1 MENIDKSQMLDFQKI
16 SHLPA
21 FSIAE
26 EVNST
31 LKENSSVVITAPPGA
46 GKSTVLPLT
55 IMEGLKGKG
64 LVLEPRRLAARQI
77 AERMA
82 SLLGENVGE
91 TVGYRMRFETK
102 VSVSTRLEVIT
113 EGILTRMLVSD
124 PTLDGV
130 DFVIFD
136 EFHERSLASDI
147 ALALVRE
154 AQNIIR
160 PDLKIIIMS
169 ATIDAT
175 SICSELGAKL
185 IESDGRMFPV
195 TPIYVAPE
203 RDFPTT
209 DEVARLIIRA
219 QREQEGDILVFL
231 PGEAEIKRVVETLP
245 DDGSIFPL
253 YSHLSPAAQR
263 TAIMPSKDGSRKT
276 VLATSIAETS
286 LTIEGVRIVIDSGLC
301 RTMVFDKRNGM
312 SHLETVRISRDM
324 ATQRMGR
331 AGRLSEG
338 VCYRMWAQPT
348 EHSMQECR
356 RPEIL
361 DADLSSLVLDIAAW
375 GEGDIEQLPWLT
387 PPPRGNVF
395 QAQALL
401 ESLGAIKDGSIT
413 ELGKKMSRVPC
424 HPRISRILV
433 ANDDMKALACD
444 IAAILEEKDPL
455 SHLTDDA
462 DILTRIIE
470 LRQARKNKNLGHWSR
485 IARIASEYCRIAHCN
500 EDNTIPSQDET
511 GTLLALAY
519 PERVGMAMSTPGHYR
534 LSSGDNAQVD
544 INDAISA
551 HKWIAVAALNAAS
564 GRIFLASPIS
574 KEALILLSYDYTTV
588 QWDNKTE
595 RIITQKQKRIGNL
608 TIESHDI
615 QAPDRELIIKAVCQ
629 AVAKSGLSLLDF
641 SDAVAVLQRRIDT
654 VSKWHPELE
663 LPDVSTEKLLS
674 TADEWLPFYLEQI
687 SGTIDKKALRSLD
700 LSAIISGMLTYEQ
713 QLSLEHLAPTHIV
726 VPTGS
731 RIRIDYRQGA
741 EAPVVSVRLQECFG
755 LTDTPT
761 VNEGK
766 QPLLMELLSPG
777 FKPVQLT
784 KDLRSFWQET
794 YFEVR
799 KELRRR
805 YPKHSWPDDPLTA
818 PATRTTQRDA
828 NSSSSK
834 LT

>member
-1 MENIDKSQMLDFQKI
+1 MLHTDKI

-21 FSIAE
+21 YSIAE
-26 EVNST
+26 EVNAA
-31 LKENSSVVITAPPGA
+31 LGNHSSVVITAPPGA
-46 GKSTVLPLT
+46 GKSTVLPL
-55 IMEGLKGKG
+55 IILEGMKGKG
-64 LVLEPRRLAARQI
+64 IVLEPRRLAARQI

-82 SLLGENVGE
+82 SLLDESVGE

-102 VSVSTRLEVIT
+102 VSPRTRLEVIT

-136 EFHERSLASDI
+136 EFHERSLASDT
-147 ALALVRE
+147 AFALVRE
-154 AQNIIR
+154 AQNMIR

-169 ATIDAT
+169 ATIDAS
-175 SICSELGAKL
+175 SICTVLGAKL
-185 IESDGRMFPV
+185 IESEGRMFPV
-195 TPIYVAPE
+195 TPIYIAPE
-203 RDFPTT
+203 HDIPTT

-219 QREQEGDILVFL
+219 QREQDGDILVFL
-231 PGEAEIKRVVETLP
+231 PGEAEIRRVAEALP
-245 DDGSIFPL
+245 NDSTIMPL
-253 YSHLSPAAQR
+253 YSRLSPSEQRAAI
-263 TAIMPSKDGSRKT
+263 APSPDGKRKT

-286 LTIEGVRIVIDSGLC
+286 LTIEGVRVVIDSGLC

-338 VCYRMWAQPT
+338 VCYRMWAQSA
-348 EHSMQECR
+348 EHGMQECR

-361 DADLSSLVLDIAAW
+361 DADLSSLVLDITAW
-375 GEGDIEQLPWLT
+375 GANDIEALPWLT
-387 PPPRGNVF
+387 LPPRGNVY

-401 ESLGAIKDGSIT
+401 ESLGAVRNGNIT
-413 ELGKKMSRVPC
+413 ELGKRMSRIPC

-433 ANDDMKALACD
+433 ADDNLKSLACD
-444 IAAILEEKDPL
+444 IAALLEEKDPL
-455 SHLTDDA
+455 PYMTEGV
-462 DILTRIIE
+462 DIFTRITH
-470 LRQARKNKNLGHWSR
+470 LRQARANGNLGHWSR
-485 IARIASEYCRIAHCN
+485 IARISSEYCRMAHCK
-500 EDNTIPSQDET
+500 EDNTIPSQDEI

-519 PERVGMAMSTPGHYR
+519 PERVGMALSTPGHFR
-534 LSSGDNAQVD
+534 LSSGNNAQVD
-544 INDAISA
+544 INDTLSA
-551 HKWIAVAALNAAS
+551 SKWIAVASLNAAS

-574 KEALILLSYDYTTV
+574 KEALLLLTYDHTTV
-588 QWDNKTE
+588 QWDSRTE
-595 RIITQKQKRIGNL
+595 RIIAQCQKRIGNL
-608 TIESHDI
+608 VIDSQDI
-615 QAPDRELIIKAVCQ
+615 QSPDRGQIIEAVCK
-629 AVAKSGLSLLDF
+629 AVAKSGVSLLDF
-641 SDAVAVLQRRIDT
+641 SDSVTALQRRIET
-654 VSKWHPELE
+654 VRNWHPELS
-663 LPDVSTEKLLS
+663 LPDTSTEHLLA
-674 TADEWLPFYLEQI
+674 TADEWLPFYLEQV
-687 SGTIDKKALRSLD
+687 SGTIDKKTLRSLD
-700 LSAIISGMLTYEQ
+700 LSAIILGMLTYEQ
-713 QLSLEHLAPTHIV
+713 QLSLDRLAPTHIT

-761 VNEGK
+761 VNDGK

-784 KDLRSFWQET
+784 KDLRSFWQDT

-818 PATRTTQRDA
+818 PATRTIQRTA

>member
-1 MENIDKSQMLDFQKI
+1 MLHTEKI

-21 FSIAE
+21 YSIAE
-26 EVNST
+26 EVNKA
-31 LKENSSVVITAPPGA
+31 LGNHSSVVITAPPGA

-55 IMEGLKGKG
+55 ILEGMKGKG
-64 LVLEPRRLAARQI
+64 IVLEPRRLAARQI

-82 SLLGENVGE
+82 SLLDESVGE

-102 VSVSTRLEVIT
+102 VSPRTRLEVIT

-136 EFHERSLASDI
+136 EFHERSLASDT

-154 AQNIIR
+154 AQNLIR

-169 ATIDAT
+169 ATIDAS
-175 SICSELGAKL
+175 SICTVLGAKL
-185 IESDGRMFPV
+185 IESEGRMFPV
-195 TPIYVAPE
+195 TPIYIAPE
-203 RDFPTT
+203 HDIPTT

-219 QREQEGDILVFL
+219 QREQDGDILVFL
-231 PGEAEIKRVVETLP
+231 PGEAEIRRVAEALP
-245 DDGSIFPL
+245 NDSTIMPL
-253 YSHLSPAAQR
+253 YSRLSPSEQRAAI
-263 TAIMPSKDGSRKT
+263 APSPDGKRKT

-286 LTIEGVRIVIDSGLC
+286 LTIEGVRVVIDSGLC

-338 VCYRMWAQPT
+338 VCYRMWAQSA
-348 EHSMQECR
+348 EHGMQECR

-361 DADLSSLVLDIAAW
+361 DADLSSLVLDITAW
-375 GEGDIEQLPWLT
+375 GANDIEALPWLT
-387 PPPRGNVF
+387 LPPRGNVY

-401 ESLGAIKDGSIT
+401 ESLGAIRNGSIT
-413 ELGKKMSRVPC
+413 ELGKRMSRIPC

-433 ANDDMKALACD
+433 ADDNLKSLACD
-444 IAAILEEKDPL
+444 IAALLEEKDPL
-455 SHLTDDA
+455 SHLTDDS
-462 DILTRIIE
+462 DIFTRITH
-470 LRQARKNKNLGHWSR
+470 LRQARANGNLGHWSR
-485 IARIASEYCRIAHCN
+485 IARISSEYCRMAHCK
-500 EDNTIPSQDET
+500 EDNTIPSQDEIS
-511 GTLLALAY
+511 TLLALAY
-519 PERVGMAMSTPGHYR
+519 PERVGMALSTPGHFR

-544 INDAISA
+544 INDTLSA
-551 HKWIAVAALNAAS
+551 SKWIAVASLNAAS

-574 KEALILLSYDYTTV
+574 KEALLLLSYDHTTV
-588 QWDNKTE
+588 QWDSRTD
-595 RIITQKQKRIGNL
+595 RIIAQRQKRIGNL
-608 TIESHDI
+608 VIDSQDI
-615 QAPDRELIIKAVCQ
+615 QSPDRGQIIEAVCK
-629 AVAKSGLSLLDF
+629 AVAKSGVSLLDF
-641 SDAVAVLQRRIDT
+641 SDSTTSLQRRIET
-654 VSKWHPELE
+654 VKNWHPELS
-663 LPDVSTEKLLS
+663 LPDTSTEHLLA
-674 TADEWLPFYLEQI
+674 TADEWLPFYLEQV
-687 SGTIDKKALRSLD
+687 SGTIDKKTLRSLD
-700 LSAIISGMLTYEQ
+700 LSAIILGMLTYEQ
-713 QLSLEHLAPTHIV
+713 QLSLDRLAPTHIT

-761 VNEGK
+761 VNDGK

-784 KDLRSFWQET
+784 KDLRSFWQDT

-818 PATRTTQRDA
+818 PATRTIQRTA

>member
-1 MENIDKSQMLDFQKI
+1 MLHTEKI
-16 SHLPA
+16 SYLPA
-21 FSIAE
+21 YSIAE
-26 EVNST
+26 EVNKV
-31 LKENSSVVITAPPGA
+31 LGNHSSVVITAPPGA

-55 IMEGLKGKG
+55 ILEGMKGKG
-64 LVLEPRRLAARQI
+64 IVLEPRRLAARQI

-82 SLLGENVGE
+82 SLLDESVGE

-102 VSVSTRLEVIT
+102 VSPRTRLEVIT

-136 EFHERSLASDI
+136 EFHERSLASDT
-147 ALALVRE
+147 AFALVRE
-154 AQNIIR
+154 AQNMIR

-169 ATIDAT
+169 ATIDAS
-175 SICSELGAKL
+175 SICTVLGAKL
-185 IESDGRMFPV
+185 IESEGRMFPV
-195 TPIYVAPE
+195 TTIYIAPE
-203 RDFPTT
+203 HDIPTT

-219 QREQEGDILVFL
+219 QREQDGDILVFL
-231 PGEAEIKRVVETLP
+231 PGEAEIRRVAEALP
-245 DDGSIFPL
+245 NDSTIMPL
-253 YSHLSPAAQR
+253 YSRLTPSEQRAAIAPSP
-263 TAIMPSKDGSRKT
+263 DGKRKT

-286 LTIEGVRIVIDSGLC
+286 LTIEGVRVVIDSGLC

-338 VCYRMWAQPT
+338 VCYRMWAQSA
-348 EHSMQECR
+348 EHGMQECR

-361 DADLSSLVLDIAAW
+361 YADLTSLVLDITAW
-375 GEGDIEQLPWLT
+375 GANDIEALPWLT
-387 PPPRGNVF
+387 LPPRGNVF

-401 ESLGAIKDGSIT
+401 ESLGAIRNGCIT
-413 ELGKKMSRVPC
+413 ELGKRMSRIPC

-433 ANDDMKALACD
+433 ADDNLKSLACD
-444 IAAILEEKDPL
+444 IAALLEEKDPL
-455 SHLTDDA
+455 SHLTDDS
-462 DILTRIIE
+462 DIFTRITE
-470 LRQARKNKNLGHWSR
+470 LRHARANRNLGHWLR
-485 IARIASEYCRIAHCN
+485 IARIAYEYCRLAHCK
-500 EDNTIPSQDET
+500 EDNTIPSQDEI

-519 PERVGMAMSTPGHYR
+519 PERVGMALSTPGHFR

-544 INDAISA
+544 INDTLSA
-551 HKWIAVAALNAAS
+551 SKWIAVASLNAAS

-574 KEALILLSYDYTTV
+574 KEALLLLSYDHTTV
-588 QWDNKTE
+588 QWDSRTD
-595 RIITQKQKRIGNL
+595 RIIAQRQKRIGNL
-608 TIESHDI
+608 VIDSQDI
-615 QAPDRELIIKAVCQ
+615 QSPDRGQIIEAVCK
-629 AVAKSGLSLLDF
+629 AVAKSGVSLLDF
-641 SDAVAVLQRRIDT
+641 SESVTSLQRRIET
-654 VSKWHPELE
+654 VRDWHPELS
-663 LPDVSTEKLLS
+663 LPDTSTEHLLA
-674 TADEWLPFYLEQI
+674 TVDEWLPFYLEQV
-687 SGTIDKKALRSLD
+687 SGTIDKKTLRSLD
-700 LSAIISGMLTYEQ
+700 LSAIILGLLTYEQ
-713 QLSLEHLAPTHIV
+713 QLSLDRLAPTHIT

-761 VNEGK
+761 VNDGK

-784 KDLRSFWQET
+784 KDLRNFWQET

-805 YPKHSWPDDPLTA
+805 YPKHSWPDNPLTA
-818 PATRTTQRDA
+818 PATRTIQRTA

>member
-1 MENIDKSQMLDFQKI
+1 MLHTEKI

-21 FSIAE
+21 YSIAE
-26 EVNST
+26 EVNKVLGNHSA
-31 LKENSSVVITAPPGA
+31 VVITAPPGA

-55 IMEGLKGKG
+55 ILEGMKGKG
-64 LVLEPRRLAARQI
+64 IVLEPRRLAARQI

-82 SLLGENVGE
+82 SLLDESVGE

-102 VSVSTRLEVIT
+102 VSPRTRLEVIT

-136 EFHERSLASDI
+136 EFHERSLASDT
-147 ALALVRE
+147 AFALVRE
-154 AQNIIR
+154 AQNMIR

-169 ATIDAT
+169 ATIDA
-175 SICSELGAKL
+175 SNICTVLGAKL
-185 IESDGRMFPV
+185 IESEGRMFPV
-195 TPIYVAPE
+195 TPIYIAPE
-203 RDFPTT
+203 HDIPTT

-219 QREQEGDILVFL
+219 QREQDGDILVFL
-231 PGEAEIKRVVETLP
+231 PGEAEIRRVAEALP
-245 DDGSIFPL
+245 NDSTIMPL
-253 YSHLSPAAQR
+253 YSRLSPSEQRAAI
-263 TAIMPSKDGSRKT
+263 APSPDGKRKT

-286 LTIEGVRIVIDSGLC
+286 LTIEGVRVVIDSGLC

-338 VCYRMWAQPT
+338 VCYRMWAQSA
-348 EHSMQECR
+348 EHGMQECR

-361 DADLSSLVLDIAAW
+361 DADLSSLVLDITAW
-375 GEGDIEQLPWLT
+375 GANDIEALPWLT
-387 PPPRGNVF
+387 LPPRGNVF

-401 ESLGAIKDGSIT
+401 ESLGAIRNGCIT
-413 ELGKKMSRVPC
+413 ELGKRMSRIPC

-433 ANDDMKALACD
+433 ADDNLKSLACD
-444 IAAILEEKDPL
+444 IAALLEEKDPL
-455 SHLTDDA
+455 SHLTDDS
-462 DILTRIIE
+462 DIFTRITH
-470 LRQARKNKNLGHWSR
+470 LRQARANGNLGHWSR
-485 IARIASEYCRIAHCN
+485 IARISSEYCRMAHCK
-500 EDNTIPSQDET
+500 EDNTIPSQDEI

-519 PERVGMAMSTPGHYR
+519 PERVGMALSTPGHFR

-544 INDAISA
+544 INDTLSA
-551 HKWIAVAALNAAS
+551 SKWIAVASLNAAS

-574 KEALILLSYDYTTV
+574 KETLLLLSYDHTTV
-588 QWDNKTE
+588 QWDSRTE
-595 RIITQKQKRIGNL
+595 RIIAQRQKRIGNL
-608 TIESHDI
+608 VIDSKDI
-615 QAPDRELIIKAVCQ
+615 QSPDRGQIIEAVCK
-629 AVAKSGLSLLDF
+629 AVAKSGVSLLDF
-641 SDAVAVLQRRIDT
+641 SDSVTALQRRIET
-654 VSKWHPELE
+654 VKNWHPEFS
-663 LPDVSTEKLLS
+663 LPDTSTEHLLV
-674 TADEWLPFYLEQI
+674 TAEEWLPFYLEQV
-687 SGTIDKKALRSLD
+687 SGTIDKKTLRSLD
-700 LSAIISGMLTYEQ
+700 LSAIILGLLTYEQ
-713 QLSLEHLAPTHIV
+713 QLSLDRFAPTHIT

-761 VNEGK
+761 VNDGK

-784 KDLRSFWQET
+784 KDLRNFWQET

-805 YPKHSWPDDPLTA
+805 YPKHSWPDNPLTA
-818 PATRTTQRDA
+818 PATRTTHRTA

>member
-1 MENIDKSQMLDFQKI
+1 MLHTEKI

-21 FSIAE
+21 YSIAE
-26 EVNST
+26 EVNKA
-31 LKENSSVVITAPPGA
+31 LGNYSSVVITAPPGA

-55 IMEGLKGKG
+55 ILEGMKGKG
-64 LVLEPRRLAARQI
+64 IVLEPRRLAARQI

-82 SLLGENVGE
+82 SLLDESVGE

-102 VSVSTRLEVIT
+102 VSPRTRLEVIT

-136 EFHERSLASDI
+136 EFHERSLASDT
-147 ALALVRE
+147 AFALVRE
-154 AQNIIR
+154 AQNLIR

-169 ATIDAT
+169 ATIDAS
-175 SICSELGAKL
+175 SICTVLGAKL
-185 IESDGRMFPV
+185 IESEGRMFPV
-195 TPIYVAPE
+195 TPIYIAPE
-203 RDFPTT
+203 HDIPTT

-219 QREQEGDILVFL
+219 QREQDGDILVFL
-231 PGEAEIKRVVETLP
+231 PGEAEIRRVAEALP
-245 DDGSIFPL
+245 NDSTIMPL
-253 YSHLSPAAQR
+253 YSRLSPSEQRAAI
-263 TAIMPSKDGSRKT
+263 APSPDGKRKT

-286 LTIEGVRIVIDSGLC
+286 LTIEGVRVVIDSGLC

-338 VCYRMWAQPT
+338 VCYRMWAQSA
-348 EHSMQECR
+348 EHGMQECR

-361 DADLSSLVLDIAAW
+361 DADLSSLVLDITAW
-375 GEGDIEQLPWLT
+375 GANDIEALPWLT
-387 PPPRGNVF
+387 LPPRGNVY

-401 ESLGAIKDGSIT
+401 ESLGAIRNGSIT
-413 ELGKKMSRVPC
+413 ELGKRMSRIPC

-433 ANDDMKALACD
+433 ADDNLKSLACD
-444 IAAILEEKDPL
+444 IAALLEEKDPL
-455 SHLTDDA
+455 SHLTDDS
-462 DILTRIIE
+462 DIFTRITH
-470 LRQARKNKNLGHWSR
+470 LRQARANSNLGHWSR
-485 IARIASEYCRIAHCN
+485 IARISSEYCRMAHCK
-500 EDNTIPSQDET
+500 EDNTIPSQDEI
-511 GTLLALAY
+511 GTLLALDY
-519 PERVGMAMSTPGHYR
+519 PERVGMALSTPGHFR

-544 INDAISA
+544 INDTLSA
-551 HKWIAVAALNAAS
+551 SKWIAVASLNAAS

-574 KEALILLSYDYTTV
+574 KEALLLLSYDHTTV
-588 QWDNKTE
+588 QWDSRTE
-595 RIITQKQKRIGNL
+595 RIIAQRQKRIGNL
-608 TIESHDI
+608 VIDSQDI
-615 QAPDRELIIKAVCQ
+615 QSPDLGQIIEAVCK
-629 AVAKSGLSLLDF
+629 AVAKSGVSLLDF
-641 SDAVAVLQRRIDT
+641 SDSVTALQRRIET
-654 VSKWHPELE
+654 VKNWHPELS
-663 LPDVSTEKLLS
+663 LPDTSTEHLLA
-674 TADEWLPFYLEQI
+674 TADEWLPFYLGQV
-687 SGTIDKKALRSLD
+687 SGTIDKKTLRSLD
-700 LSAIISGMLTYEQ
+700 LSAIILGMLTYEQ
-713 QLSLEHLAPTHIV
+713 QLSLDRLAPTHIT

-761 VNEGK
+761 VNDGK

-818 PATRTTQRDA
+818 PATRTIQRTA

>member
-1 MENIDKSQMLDFQKI
+1 MLHTEKI

-21 FSIAE
+21 YSIAE
-26 EVNST
+26 EVNKA
-31 LKENSSVVITAPPGA
+31 LGNHSSVVITAPPGA

-55 IMEGLKGKG
+55 ILEGMKGKG
-64 LVLEPRRLAARQI
+64 IVLEPRRLAARQI

-82 SLLGENVGE
+82 SLLDESVGE

-102 VSVSTRLEVIT
+102 VSPRTRLEVIT

-136 EFHERSLASDI
+136 EFHERSLASDT
-147 ALALVRE
+147 AFALVRE
-154 AQNIIR
+154 AQNMIR

-169 ATIDAT
+169 ATIDAS
-175 SICSELGAKL
+175 SICTVLGAKL
-185 IESDGRMFPV
+185 IESEGRMFPV
-195 TPIYVAPE
+195 TPIYIAPE
-203 RDFPTT
+203 HDIPTT

-219 QREQEGDILVFL
+219 QREQDGDILVFL
-231 PGEAEIKRVVETLP
+231 PGEAEIRRVAEALP
-245 DDGSIFPL
+245 NDSTIMPL
-253 YSHLSPAAQR
+253 YSRLSPSEQRAAI
-263 TAIMPSKDGSRKT
+263 APSPDGKRKT

-286 LTIEGVRIVIDSGLC
+286 LTIEGVRVVIDSGLC

-338 VCYRMWAQPT
+338 VCYRMWAQSA
-348 EHSMQECR
+348 EHGMQECR

-361 DADLSSLVLDIAAW
+361 DADLSSLVLDITAW
-375 GEGDIEQLPWLT
+375 GANDIEALPWLT
-387 PPPRGNVF
+387 LPPRGNVF

-401 ESLGAIKDGSIT
+401 ESLGAIRYGNIT
-413 ELGKKMSRVPC
+413 ELGKRMSRIPC

-433 ANDDMKALACD
+433 ADDNLKSLACD
-444 IAAILEEKDPL
+444 IAALLEEKDPL
-455 SHLTDDA
+455 SHLTDDS
-462 DILTRIIE
+462 DIFTRITH
-470 LRQARKNKNLGHWSR
+470 LRQARANGNLGHWTR
-485 IARIASEYCRIAHCN
+485 IARISSEYCRMAHCK
-500 EDNTIPSQDET
+500 EDNTIPSQDEI

-519 PERVGMAMSTPGHYR
+519 PERVGMALSTPGHFR

-544 INDAISA
+544 INDTLSA
-551 HKWIAVAALNAAS
+551 SKWIAVASLNAAS

-574 KEALILLSYDYTTV
+574 KEALLLLSYDHTTV
-588 QWDNKTE
+588 QWDSRTD
-595 RIITQKQKRIGNL
+595 RIIAQRQKRIGNL
-608 TIESHDI
+608 VIDSQDI
-615 QAPDRELIIKAVCQ
+615 QSPDRGQIIEAVCK
-629 AVAKSGLSLLDF
+629 AVAKSGVSLLDF
-641 SDAVAVLQRRIDT
+641 SDSVTALQRRIEA
-654 VSKWHPELE
+654 VRNWHPELS
-663 LPDVSTEKLLS
+663 LPDTSTEHLLA
-674 TADEWLPFYLEQI
+674 TVDEWLPFYLEQV
-687 SGTIDKKALRSLD
+687 SGTIDKKTLRSLD
-700 LSAIISGMLTYEQ
+700 LSAIILGLLTYEQ
-713 QLSLEHLAPTHIV
+713 QLSLDRLAPTHIT

-761 VNEGK
+761 VNDGK

-784 KDLRSFWQET
+784 KDLRNFWQET

-805 YPKHSWPDDPLTA
+805 YPKHSWPDNPLTA
-818 PATRTTQRDA
+818 PATRTTHRTA

>member
-1 MENIDKSQMLDFQKI
+1 MLHTEKI

-21 FSIAE
+21 YSIAE
-26 EVNST
+26 EVNKV
-31 LKENSSVVITAPPGA
+31 LGNHSSVVITAPPGA

-55 IMEGLKGKG
+55 ILEGMKGKG
-64 LVLEPRRLAARQI
+64 IVLEPRRLAARQI

-82 SLLGENVGE
+82 SLLDESVGE

-102 VSVSTRLEVIT
+102 VSPRTRLEVIT

-136 EFHERSLASDI
+136 EFHERSLASDT
-147 ALALVRE
+147 AFALVRE
-154 AQNIIR
+154 AQNMIR

-169 ATIDAT
+169 ATIDAS
-175 SICSELGAKL
+175 SICTVLGAKL
-185 IESDGRMFPV
+185 IESEGRMFPV
-195 TPIYVAPE
+195 TPIYIAPE
-203 RDFPTT
+203 HDIPTT

-219 QREQEGDILVFL
+219 QREQDGDILVFL
-231 PGEAEIKRVVETLP
+231 PGEAEIRRVAEALP
-245 DDGSIFPL
+245 NDSTIMPL
-253 YSHLSPAAQR
+253 YSRLSPSEQRAAI
-263 TAIMPSKDGSRKT
+263 APSPDGKRKT

-286 LTIEGVRIVIDSGLC
+286 LTIEGVRVVIDSGLC

-338 VCYRMWAQPT
+338 VCYRMWAQSA
-348 EHSMQECR
+348 EHGMQECR

-361 DADLSSLVLDIAAW
+361 DADLSSLVLDITAW
-375 GEGDIEQLPWLT
+375 GANDIEALPWLT
-387 PPPRGNVF
+387 LPPRGNVY

-401 ESLGAIKDGSIT
+401 ESLGAIRNGSIT
-413 ELGKKMSRVPC
+413 ELGKRMSRIPC

-433 ANDDMKALACD
+433 ADDNLKSLACD
-444 IAAILEEKDPL
+444 IAALLEEKDPL
-455 SHLTDDA
+455 SHLTDDS
-462 DILTRIIE
+462 DIFTRITH
-470 LRQARKNKNLGHWSR
+470 LRQARANRNLGHWSR
-485 IARIASEYCRIAHCN
+485 IARIASEYCRMAHCK
-500 EDNTIPSQDET
+500 EDNTIPSQDEI

-519 PERVGMAMSTPGHYR
+519 PERVGMALSTPGHFR

-544 INDAISA
+544 INDTLSA
-551 HKWIAVAALNAAS
+551 SKWIAVASLNAAS

-574 KEALILLSYDYTTV
+574 KEALLLLTYDHTTV
-588 QWDNKTE
+588 QWDSRTE
-595 RIITQKQKRIGNL
+595 RIIAQCQKRIGNL
-608 TIESHDI
+608 VIDSQDI
-615 QAPDRELIIKAVCQ
+615 QSPDRGQIIEAVCK
-629 AVAKSGLSLLDF
+629 AVAKSGVSLLDF
-641 SDAVAVLQRRIDT
+641 SDSVAALQRRIEA
-654 VSKWHPELE
+654 VKNWHPELS
-663 LPDVSTEKLLS
+663 LPDTSTEHLLA
-674 TADEWLPFYLEQI
+674 TADEWLPFYLEQV
-687 SGTIDKKALRSLD
+687 SGTIDKKTLRSLD
-700 LSAIISGMLTYEQ
+700 LSAIILGMLTYEQ
-713 QLSLEHLAPTHIV
+713 QLSLDRLAPTHIT

-761 VNEGK
+761 VNDGK

-818 PATRTTQRDA
+818 PATRTIQRTA

>member
-1 MENIDKSQMLDFQKI
+1 MLHTEKI

-21 FSIAE
+21 YSIAE
-26 EVNST
+26 EVNKV
-31 LKENSSVVITAPPGA
+31 LGNHSSVVITAPPGA

-55 IMEGLKGKG
+55 ILQAFKGKG
-64 LVLEPRRLAARQI
+64 IILEPRRLAARQI

-82 SLLGENVGE
+82 SLLGEPVGE
-91 TVGYRMRFETK
+91 TVGYRVRFETK
-102 VSVSTRLEVIT
+102 VSASTRLEVLT

-136 EFHERSLASDI
+136 EFHERSLASDT

-154 AQNIIR
+154 AQNLIR

-169 ATIDAT
+169 ATIDAS
-175 SICSELGAKL
+175 SICTVLGAKL
-185 IESDGRMFPV
+185 IESEGRMFPV
-195 TPIYVAPE
+195 TPIYIAPE
-203 RDFPTT
+203 HDIPTT

-231 PGEAEIKRVVETLP
+231 PGEAEIRRVAEALP
-245 DDGSIFPL
+245 NDSSIFSL
-253 YSHLSPAAQR
+253 YSRLSPSEQRAAI
-263 TAIMPSKDGSRKT
+263 APSPDGSRKT

-286 LTIEGVRIVIDSGLC
+286 LTIEGIRVVIDSGLC
-301 RTMVFDKRNGM
+301 RTMIFDKRNGM

-338 VCYRMWAQPT
+338 VCYRMWAQSA
-348 EHSMQECR
+348 EHGMQECR

-361 DADLSSLVLDIAAW
+361 DADLSSLVLDITVW
-375 GEGDIEQLPWLT
+375 GANDIEALPWLT
-387 PPPRGNVF
+387 LPPRGNVF

-401 ESLGAIKDGSIT
+401 ESLGAIRNGSIT
-413 ELGKKMSRVPC
+413 ELGKRMSRIPC

-433 ANDDMKALACD
+433 ADDNLKSLACD
-444 IAAILEEKDPL
+444 IAALLEEKDPL
-455 SHLTDDA
+455 SHLTDDS
-462 DILTRIIE
+462 DIFTRITH
-470 LRQARKNKNLGHWSR
+470 LRQARANGNLGHWSR
-485 IARIASEYCRIAHCN
+485 IARISSEYCRMAHCK
-500 EDNTIPSQDET
+500 EDNTIPSQDEV

-519 PERVGMAMSTPGHYR
+519 PERVGMALSTPGHFR

-544 INDAISA
+544 INDTLSA
-551 HKWIAVAALNAAS
+551 SKWIAVASLNAAS

-574 KEALILLSYDYTTV
+574 KEALLLLSYDHTTV
-588 QWDNKTE
+588 QWDSRTD
-595 RIITQKQKRIGNL
+595 RIIAQRQKRIGNL
-608 TIESHDI
+608 VIDSQDI
-615 QAPDRELIIKAVCQ
+615 QSPDRGQIIEAVCK
-629 AVAKSGLSLLDF
+629 AVAKSGVSLLDF
-641 SDAVAVLQRRIDT
+641 SESVTSLQRRIET
-654 VSKWHPELE
+654 VRNWHPELS
-663 LPDVSTEKLLS
+663 LPDTSTEHLLA
-674 TADEWLPFYLEQI
+674 TVDEWLPFYLEQV
-687 SGTIDKKALRSLD
+687 SGTIDKKTLRSLD
-700 LSAIISGMLTYEQ
+700 LSAIIFGMLIYEQ
-713 QLSLEHLAPTHIV
+713 QLSLDRLAPTHIT

-761 VNEGK
+761 VNDGK

-784 KDLRSFWQET
+784 KDLRNFWQET

-818 PATRTTQRDA
+818 PATRTTHRTA
-828 NSSSSK
+828 SSSSSK

>member
-1 MENIDKSQMLDFQKI
+1 MLHTEKI

-21 FSIAE
+21 YSIAE
-26 EVNST
+26 EVNKA
-31 LKENSSVVITAPPGA
+31 LGNHSSVVITAPPGA

-55 IMEGLKGKG
+55 ILEGMKGKG
-64 LVLEPRRLAARQI
+64 IVLEPRRLAARQI

-82 SLLGENVGE
+82 SLLDESVGE

-102 VSVSTRLEVIT
+102 VSPRTRLEVIT

-136 EFHERSLASDI
+136 EFHERSLASDT

-154 AQNIIR
+154 AQNMIR

-169 ATIDAT
+169 ATIDAN
-175 SICSELGAKL
+175 SICTVLGAKL
-185 IESDGRMFPV
+185 IESEGRMFPV
-195 TPIYVAPE
+195 TPIYIAPE
-203 RDFPTT
+203 HDIPTT

-219 QREQEGDILVFL
+219 QREQDGDILVFL
-231 PGEAEIKRVVETLP
+231 PGEAEIRRVAEALP
-245 DDGSIFPL
+245 NDSTIMPL
-253 YSHLSPAAQR
+253 YSRLSPSEQRAAI
-263 TAIMPSKDGSRKT
+263 APSPDGKRKT

-286 LTIEGVRIVIDSGLC
+286 LTIEGVRVVIDSGLC

-312 SHLETVRISRDM
+312 SHLETVRISHDM

-338 VCYRMWAQPT
+338 VCYRMWAQSA
-348 EHSMQECR
+348 EHGMQECR

-361 DADLSSLVLDIAAW
+361 DADLSSLVLDITAW
-375 GEGDIEQLPWLT
+375 GANDIESLPWLT
-387 PPPRGNVF
+387 LPPRGNVY

-401 ESLGAIKDGSIT
+401 ESLGAIRNGSIT
-413 ELGKKMSRVPC
+413 ELGKRMSRIPC

-433 ANDDMKALACD
+433 ADDNLKSLACD
-444 IAAILEEKDPL
+444 IAALLEEKDPL
-455 SHLTDDA
+455 SHLTDDS
-462 DILTRIIE
+462 DIFTRITH
-470 LRQARKNKNLGHWSR
+470 LRQARANGNLGHWSR
-485 IARIASEYCRIAHCN
+485 IARISSEYCRMAHCK
-500 EDNTIPSQDET
+500 EDNTIPSQDEI

-519 PERVGMAMSTPGHYR
+519 PERVGMALSTPGHFR

-544 INDAISA
+544 INDTLSA
-551 HKWIAVAALNAAS
+551 SKWIAVASLNAAS

-574 KEALILLSYDYTTV
+574 KEALLLLTYDHTTV
-588 QWDNKTE
+588 QWDSRTE
-595 RIITQKQKRIGNL
+595 RIIAQRQKRIGNL
-608 TIESHDI
+608 VIDSQDI
-615 QAPDRELIIKAVCQ
+615 QSPDPGQIIEAVCK
-629 AVAKSGLSLLDF
+629 AVAKSGVSLLDF
-641 SDAVAVLQRRIDT
+641 SDSVTALQRRIET
-654 VSKWHPELE
+654 VKNWHPELS
-663 LPDVSTEKLLS
+663 LPDTSTEHLLA
-674 TADEWLPFYLEQI
+674 TVDDWLPFYLEQV
-687 SGTIDKKALRSLD
+687 SGTIDKKTLRSLD
-700 LSAIISGMLTYEQ
+700 LSAIILGMLTYEQ
-713 QLSLEHLAPTHIV
+713 QLSLDRLAPTHIT

-761 VNEGK
+761 VNDGK

-818 PATRTTQRDA
+818 PATRTIQRTA

>member
-1 MENIDKSQMLDFQKI
+1 MLHTEKI

-21 FSIAE
+21 YSIAE
-26 EVNST
+26 EVNKA
-31 LKENSSVVITAPPGA
+31 LGNHSSVVITAPPGA

-55 IMEGLKGKG
+55 ILEGMKGKG
-64 LVLEPRRLAARQI
+64 IVLEPRRLAARQI

-82 SLLGENVGE
+82 SLLDESVGE

-102 VSVSTRLEVIT
+102 VSPRTRLEVIT

-136 EFHERSLASDI
+136 EFHERSLASDT
-147 ALALVRE
+147 AFALVRE
-154 AQNIIR
+154 AQNMIR

-169 ATIDAT
+169 ATIDT
-175 SICSELGAKL
+175 SSICSALGAKL
-185 IESDGRMFPV
+185 IESKGRMFPV
-195 TPIYVAPE
+195 TPIYIAPE
-203 RDFPTT
+203 HDIPTT

-219 QREQEGDILVFL
+219 QREQDGDILVFL
-231 PGEAEIKRVVETLP
+231 PGEAEIRRVAEALP
-245 DDGSIFPL
+245 NDSTIMPL
-253 YSHLSPAAQR
+253 YSRLSPSEQRAAI
-263 TAIMPSKDGSRKT
+263 APSPDGKRKT

-286 LTIEGVRIVIDSGLC
+286 LTIEGVRVVIDSGLC

-338 VCYRMWAQPT
+338 VCYRMWAQSA
-348 EHSMQECR
+348 EHGMQECR

-361 DADLSSLVLDIAAW
+361 DADLSSLVLDITAW
-375 GEGDIEQLPWLT
+375 GANDIEALPWLT
-387 PPPRGNVF
+387 LPPRGNVY

-401 ESLGAIKDGSIT
+401 ESLGAIRNGSIT
-413 ELGKKMSRVPC
+413 ELGKRMSRIPC

-433 ANDDMKALACD
+433 ADDNLKSLACD
-444 IAAILEEKDPL
+444 IAALLEEKDPL
-455 SHLTDDA
+455 SHLTDDS
-462 DILTRIIE
+462 DIFTRITN
-470 LRQARKNKNLGHWSR
+470 LRQARANGNLGHWSR
-485 IARIASEYCRIAHCN
+485 IARISSEYCRMAHCK
-500 EDNTIPSQDET
+500 EDNTIPSQDEI

-519 PERVGMAMSTPGHYR
+519 PERVGMALSTPGHFR

-544 INDAISA
+544 INDTLSA
-551 HKWIAVAALNAAS
+551 SKWIAVASLNAAS

-574 KEALILLSYDYTTV
+574 KEALLLLTYDHTTV
-588 QWDNKTE
+588 QWDSRTE
-595 RIITQKQKRIGNL
+595 RIIAQCQKRIGNL
-608 TIESHDI
+608 VIDSQDI
-615 QAPDRELIIKAVCQ
+615 QSPDRGQIIEAVCK
-629 AVAKSGLSLLDF
+629 AVAKSGVSLLDF
-641 SDAVAVLQRRIDT
+641 SDSVTALQRRIET
-654 VSKWHPELE
+654 VRNWHPELS
-663 LPDVSTEKLLS
+663 LPDTSTEHLLA
-674 TADEWLPFYLEQI
+674 TADEWLPFYLEQV
-687 SGTIDKKALRSLD
+687 SGTIDKKTLRSLD
-700 LSAIISGMLTYEQ
+700 LSAIILGMLTYEQ
-713 QLSLEHLAPTHIV
+713 QLSLDRLAPTHIT

-761 VNEGK
+761 VNDGK

-784 KDLRSFWQET
+784 KDLRSFWQDT

-818 PATRTTQRDA
+818 PATRTIQRTA

>member
-1 MENIDKSQMLDFQKI
+1 MLHTEKI

-21 FSIAE
+21 YSIAE
-26 EVNST
+26 EVNKALGNHSA
-31 LKENSSVVITAPPGA
+31 VVITAPPGA

-55 IMEGLKGKG
+55 ILEGMKGKG
-64 LVLEPRRLAARQI
+64 IVLEPRRLAARQI

-82 SLLGENVGE
+82 SLLDESVGE

-102 VSVSTRLEVIT
+102 VSPRTRLEVIT

-136 EFHERSLASDI
+136 EFHERSLASDT

-154 AQNIIR
+154 AQNLIR

-169 ATIDAT
+169 ATIDA
-175 SICSELGAKL
+175 SNICTVLDAKL
-185 IESDGRMFPV
+185 IESEGRMFPV
-195 TPIYVAPE
+195 TPIYIAPE
-203 RDFPTT
+203 HDIPTT

-219 QREQEGDILVFL
+219 QREQDGDILVFL
-231 PGEAEIKRVVETLP
+231 PGEAEIRRVAEALP
-245 DDGSIFPL
+245 NDSTIMPL
-253 YSHLSPAAQR
+253 YSRLSPSEQRAAI
-263 TAIMPSKDGSRKT
+263 APSPDGKRKT

-286 LTIEGVRIVIDSGLC
+286 LTIEGVRVVIDSGLC

-338 VCYRMWAQPT
+338 VCYRMWAQSA
-348 EHSMQECR
+348 EHGMQECR

-361 DADLSSLVLDIAAW
+361 DADLSSLVLDITAW
-375 GEGDIEQLPWLT
+375 GANDIESLPWLT
-387 PPPRGNVF
+387 LPPRGNVY

-401 ESLGAIKDGSIT
+401 ESLGAIRNGSIT
-413 ELGKKMSRVPC
+413 ELGKRMSRIPC
-424 HPRISRILV
+424 HPRISRILTT
-433 ANDDMKALACD
+433 DDSQKALACD
-444 IAAILEEKDPL
+444 IAALLEEKDPL
-455 SHLTDDA
+455 SHLTDDS
-462 DILTRIIE
+462 DIFTRITH
-470 LRQARKNKNLGHWSR
+470 LRQARANGNLGHWSR
-485 IARIASEYCRIAHCN
+485 IARISSEYCRMAHCK
-500 EDNTIPSQDET
+500 EDNTVPSQDEI

-519 PERVGMAMSTPGHYR
+519 PERVGMALSTPGHFR

-544 INDAISA
+544 INDTLSA
-551 HKWIAVAALNAAS
+551 SKWIAVASLNAAS

-574 KEALILLSYDYTTV
+574 KETLLLLSYDHTTV
-588 QWDNKTE
+588 QWDSRTE
-595 RIITQKQKRIGNL
+595 RIIAQRQKRIGNL
-608 TIESHDI
+608 VIDSQDI
-615 QAPDRELIIKAVCQ
+615 QSPDRGQIIEAVCK
-629 AVAKSGLSLLDF
+629 AVAKSGVSLLDF
-641 SDAVAVLQRRIDT
+641 SDSVAALQRRIEA
-654 VSKWHPELE
+654 VRNWHPELS
-663 LPDVSTEKLLS
+663 LPDTSTEHLLA
-674 TADEWLPFYLEQI
+674 TADEWLPFYLEQV
-687 SGTIDKKALRSLD
+687 SGTIDKKTLRSLD
-700 LSAIISGMLTYEQ
+700 LSAIILGMLTYEQ
-713 QLSLEHLAPTHIV
+713 QLSLDRLAPTHIT

-761 VNEGK
+761 VNDGK

-818 PATRTTQRDA
+818 PATRTIQRTA

>member
-1 MENIDKSQMLDFQKI
+1 MLHTEKI

-21 FSIAE
+21 YSIAE
-26 EVNST
+26 EVNKVLGNHSA
-31 LKENSSVVITAPPGA
+31 VVITAPPGA

-55 IMEGLKGKG
+55 ILEGMKGKG
-64 LVLEPRRLAARQI
+64 IVLEPRRLAARQI

-82 SLLGENVGE
+82 SLLDESVGE

-102 VSVSTRLEVIT
+102 VSPRTRLEVIT

-136 EFHERSLASDI
+136 EFHERSLASDT
-147 ALALVRE
+147 AFALVRE
-154 AQNIIR
+154 VQNMIR

-169 ATIDAT
+169 ATIDA
-175 SICSELGAKL
+175 SNICTVLGAKL
-185 IESDGRMFPV
+185 IESEGRMFPV
-195 TPIYVAPE
+195 TPIYIAPE
-203 RDFPTT
+203 HDIPTT

-219 QREQEGDILVFL
+219 QREQDGDILVFL
-231 PGEAEIKRVVETLP
+231 PGEAEIRRVAEALP
-245 DDGSIFPL
+245 NDSTIMPL
-253 YSHLSPAAQR
+253 YSRLSPSEQRAAI
-263 TAIMPSKDGSRKT
+263 APSPDGKRKT

-286 LTIEGVRIVIDSGLC
+286 LTIEGVRVVIDSGLC

-338 VCYRMWAQPT
+338 VCYRMWAQSA
-348 EHSMQECR
+348 EHGMQECR

-361 DADLSSLVLDIAAW
+361 DADLSSLVLDITAW
-375 GEGDIEQLPWLT
+375 GANDIEALPWLT
-387 PPPRGNVF
+387 LPPRGNVY

-401 ESLGAIKDGSIT
+401 ESLGAIRNGSIT
-413 ELGKKMSRVPC
+413 ELGKRMSRIPC
-424 HPRISRILV
+424 PPRISRILV
-433 ANDDMKALACD
+433 ADDNLKSLACD
-444 IAAILEEKDPL
+444 IAALLEEKDPL
-455 SHLTDDA
+455 SHLTDDS
-462 DILTRIIE
+462 DIFTRITH
-470 LRQARKNKNLGHWSR
+470 LRQARANGNLGHWSR
-485 IARIASEYCRIAHCN
+485 IARISSEYCRMAHCK
-500 EDNTIPSQDET
+500 EDNTIPSQDEI

-519 PERVGMAMSTPGHYR
+519 PERVGMALSTPGHFR

-544 INDAISA
+544 INDTLSA
-551 HKWIAVAALNAAS
+551 SKWIAVASLNAAS
-564 GRIFLASPIS
+564 GRIFLASPIN
-574 KEALILLSYDYTTV
+574 KEALLLLSYDHTTV
-588 QWDNKTE
+588 QWDSRTDH
-595 RIITQKQKRIGNL
+595 IIAQRQKRIGNL
-608 TIESHDI
+608 VIDSQDI
-615 QAPDRELIIKAVCQ
+615 QSPDRGQIIEAVCK
-629 AVAKSGLSLLDF
+629 AVAKSGVSLLDF
-641 SDAVAVLQRRIDT
+641 SESVTSLQRRIET
-654 VSKWHPELE
+654 VRNWHPELS
-663 LPDVSTEKLLS
+663 LPDTSTEHLLV
-674 TADEWLPFYLEQI
+674 TAEEWLPFYLEQV
-687 SGTIDKKALRSLD
+687 SGTIDKKTLRSLD
-700 LSAIISGMLTYEQ
+700 LSAIILGLLTYEQ
-713 QLSLEHLAPTHIV
+713 QLSLDRLAPTHIT

-761 VNEGK
+761 VNDGK

-784 KDLRSFWQET
+784 KDLRNFWQET

-805 YPKHSWPDDPLTA
+805 YPKHSWPDNPLTA
-818 PATRTTQRDA
+818 PATRTTHRTA

>member
-1 MENIDKSQMLDFQKI
+1 MLHTEKI

-21 FSIAE
+21 YSIAE
-26 EVNST
+26 EVNKALGNHSA
-31 LKENSSVVITAPPGA
+31 VVITAPPGA

-55 IMEGLKGKG
+55 ILEGMKGKG
-64 LVLEPRRLAARQI
+64 IVLEPRRLAARQI

-82 SLLGENVGE
+82 SLLDESVGE

-102 VSVSTRLEVIT
+102 VSPRTRLEVIT

-130 DFVIFD
+130 NFVIFD
-136 EFHERSLASDI
+136 EFHERSLASDT

-154 AQNIIR
+154 AQNLIR

-169 ATIDAT
+169 ATIDAS
-175 SICSELGAKL
+175 SICTVLGAKL
-185 IESDGRMFPV
+185 IESEGRMFPV
-195 TPIYVAPE
+195 TPIYIAPE
-203 RDFPTT
+203 HDIPTT

-219 QREQEGDILVFL
+219 QREQDGDILVFL
-231 PGEAEIKRVVETLP
+231 PGEAEIRRVAEALP
-245 DDGSIFPL
+245 NDSTIMPL
-253 YSHLSPAAQR
+253 YSRLSPSEQRAAI
-263 TAIMPSKDGSRKT
+263 APSPDGKRKT

-286 LTIEGVRIVIDSGLC
+286 LTIEGVRVVIDSGLC

-338 VCYRMWAQPT
+338 VCYRMWAQSA
-348 EHSMQECR
+348 EHGMQECR

-375 GEGDIEQLPWLT
+375 GESNMEKLPWLT
-387 PPPRGNVF
+387 LPPRGNVF

-401 ESLGAIKDGSIT
+401 ESLGAIRNGNIT
-413 ELGKKMSRVPC
+413 ELGKRMSRIPC

-433 ANDDMKALACD
+433 ADDNLKSLACD
-444 IAAILEEKDPL
+444 IAALLEEKDPL
-455 SHLTDDA
+455 SHLTDDS
-462 DILTRIIE
+462 DIFTRITE
-470 LRQARKNKNLGHWSR
+470 LRRARANRNLGQWSR
-485 IARIASEYCRIAHCN
+485 IARIASEYCRMAHCK
-500 EDNTIPSQDET
+500 EDNFVPSQDEI

-519 PERVGMAMSTPGHYR
+519 PERVGMALSTPGHFR
-534 LSSGDNAQVD
+534 LSSGDNAMVD
-544 INDAISA
+544 INDTLSA
-551 HKWIAVAALNAAS
+551 SKWIAVASLNAAS

-574 KEALILLSYDYTTV
+574 KEALLPLAYDHETV
-588 QWDNKTE
+588 QWDVKNE
-595 RIITQKQKRIGNL
+595 RIIAQRQKRIGNL
-608 TIESHDI
+608 VIDSQDI
-615 QAPDRELIIKAVCQ
+615 QSPDRGQIIEAVCK
-629 AVAKSGLSLLDF
+629 AVAKSGVSLLDF
-641 SDAVAVLQRRIDT
+641 SDSVVALQRRIEA
-654 VSKWHPELE
+654 VRNWHPELS
-663 LPDVSTEKLLS
+663 LPDTSTEHLLA

-687 SGTIDKKALRSLD
+687 SGTIDKKTLRSLD
-700 LSAIISGMLTYEQ
+700 LSAIILGMLTYEQ
-713 QLSLEHLAPTHIV
+713 QLSLDRLAPTHII

-731 RIRIDYRQGA
+731 CICIDYRQGA

-761 VNEGK
+761 VNDGK

-818 PATRTTQRDA
+818 PATRTIQRTA

>member
-1 MENIDKSQMLDFQKI
+1 MLHTEKI

-21 FSIAE
+21 YSIAE
-26 EVNST
+26 EVNKA
-31 LKENSSVVITAPPGA
+31 LGNYSSVVITAPPGA

-55 IMEGLKGKG
+55 ILEGMKGKG
-64 LVLEPRRLAARQI
+64 IVLEPRRLAARQI

-82 SLLGENVGE
+82 SLLDESVGE

-102 VSVSTRLEVIT
+102 VSPRTRLEVIT

-130 DFVIFD
+130 DFVVFD
-136 EFHERSLASDI
+136 EFHERSLASDT

-154 AQNIIR
+154 AQNLIR

-169 ATIDAT
+169 ATIDAS
-175 SICSELGAKL
+175 SICTVLGAKL
-185 IESDGRMFPV
+185 IESEGRMFPV
-195 TPIYVAPE
+195 TPIYIAPE
-203 RDFPTT
+203 HDIPTT

-219 QREQEGDILVFL
+219 QREQDGDILVFL
-231 PGEAEIKRVVETLP
+231 PGEAEIRRVAEALP
-245 DDGSIFPL
+245 NDSTIMPL
-253 YSHLSPAAQR
+253 YSRLSPSEQRAAI
-263 TAIMPSKDGSRKT
+263 APSPDGKRKT

-286 LTIEGVRIVIDSGLC
+286 LTIEGVRVVIDSGLC

-338 VCYRMWAQPT
+338 VCYRMWAQSA
-348 EHSMQECR
+348 EHGMQECR

-375 GEGDIEQLPWLT
+375 GESNMEKLPWLT
-387 PPPRGNVF
+387 LPPRGNVY

-401 ESLGAIKDGSIT
+401 ESLGAIRNGSIT
-413 ELGKKMSRVPC
+413 ELGNRMSRIPC

-433 ANDDMKALACD
+433 ADDNLKSLACD
-444 IAAILEEKDPL
+444 IAALLEEKDPL
-455 SHLTDDA
+455 SHLTDDS
-462 DILTRIIE
+462 DIFTRITH
-470 LRQARKNKNLGHWSR
+470 LRQARANGNLGHWLR
-485 IARIASEYCRIAHCN
+485 IVRIASEYCRLAHCN
-500 EDNTIPSQDET
+500 EDNSVPSQDEI

-519 PERVGMAMSTPGHYR
+519 PERVGMALSTPGHFR
-534 LSSGDNAQVD
+534 LSSGNNAQVD
-544 INDAISA
+544 INDTLSA
-551 HKWIAVAALNAAS
+551 SKWIAVASLNAAS

-574 KEALILLSYDYTTV
+574 KEALLLLSYDHTTV
-588 QWDNKTE
+588 QWDSRTE
-595 RIITQKQKRIGNL
+595 RIIAQRQKRIGNL
-608 TIESHDI
+608 VIDSQDI
-615 QAPDRELIIKAVCQ
+615 QSPDRGQIIEAVCK
-629 AVAKSGLSLLDF
+629 AVAKSGVSLLDF
-641 SDAVAVLQRRIDT
+641 SDSVAALQRRIET
-654 VSKWHPELE
+654 VRNWHPELS
-663 LPDVSTEKLLS
+663 LPDTSTEHLLA
-674 TADEWLPFYLEQI
+674 TTEEWLPFYLEQV
-687 SGTIDKKALRSLD
+687 SGTIDKKTLRSLD
-700 LSAIISGMLTYEQ
+700 LSAIILGMLTYEQ
-713 QLSLEHLAPTHIV
+713 QLSLDRLAPTHIT

-761 VNEGK
+761 VNDGK

-818 PATRTTQRDA
+818 PATRTIQRTA

>member
-1 MENIDKSQMLDFQKI
+1 MLHTEKI

-21 FSIAE
+21 YSIAE
-26 EVNST
+26 EVNKV
-31 LKENSSVVITAPPGA
+31 LGNYSSVVITAPPGA

-55 IMEGLKGKG
+55 ILEGMKGKG
-64 LVLEPRRLAARQI
+64 IVLEPRRLAARQI

-82 SLLGENVGE
+82 SLLDESVGE

-102 VSVSTRLEVIT
+102 VSPRTRLEVIT

-136 EFHERSLASDI
+136 EFHERSLASDT

-154 AQNIIR
+154 AQNMIR

-169 ATIDAT
+169 ATIDAN
-175 SICSELGAKL
+175 SICTVLGAKL
-185 IESDGRMFPV
+185 IESEGRMFPV
-195 TPIYVAPE
+195 TPIYIAPE
-203 RDFPTT
+203 HDIPTT

-219 QREQEGDILVFL
+219 QREQDGDILVFL
-231 PGEAEIKRVVETLP
+231 PGEAEIRRVAEALP
-245 DDGSIFPL
+245 NDSTIMPL
-253 YSHLSPAAQR
+253 YSRLSPSEQRAAI
-263 TAIMPSKDGSRKT
+263 APSPDGKRKT

-286 LTIEGVRIVIDSGLC
+286 LTIEGVRVVIDSGLC

-312 SHLETVRISRDM
+312 SHLETVRISHDM

-338 VCYRMWAQPT
+338 VCYRMWAQSA
-348 EHSMQECR
+348 EHGMQECR

-361 DADLSSLVLDIAAW
+361 DADLSSLVLDITAW
-375 GEGDIEQLPWLT
+375 GANDIESLPWLT
-387 PPPRGNVF
+387 LPPRGNVY

-401 ESLGAIKDGSIT
+401 ESLGAIRNGSIT
-413 ELGKKMSRVPC
+413 ELGKRMSRIPC

-433 ANDDMKALACD
+433 ADDNLKSLACD
-444 IAAILEEKDPL
+444 IAALLEEKDPL
-455 SHLTDDA
+455 SHLTDDS
-462 DILTRIIE
+462 DIFTRITH
-470 LRQARKNKNLGHWSR
+470 LRQARANGNLGHWSR
-485 IARIASEYCRIAHCN
+485 IARISSEYCRMAHCK
-500 EDNTIPSQDET
+500 EDNTIPSQDEI

-519 PERVGMAMSTPGHYR
+519 PERVGMALSTPGHFR

-544 INDAISA
+544 INDTLSA
-551 HKWIAVAALNAAS
+551 SKWIAVASLNAAS

-574 KEALILLSYDYTTV
+574 KEALLLLTYDHTTV
-588 QWDNKTE
+588 QWDSRTE
-595 RIITQKQKRIGNL
+595 RIIAQRQKRIGNL
-608 TIESHDI
+608 VIDSQDI
-615 QAPDRELIIKAVCQ
+615 QSPDPGQIIEAVCK
-629 AVAKSGLSLLDF
+629 AVAKSGVSLLDF
-641 SDAVAVLQRRIDT
+641 SDSVTALQRRIET
-654 VSKWHPELE
+654 VKNWHPELS
-663 LPDVSTEKLLS
+663 LPDTSTEHLLA
-674 TADEWLPFYLEQI
+674 TVDDWLPFYLEQV
-687 SGTIDKKALRSLD
+687 SGTIDKKTLRSLD
-700 LSAIISGMLTYEQ
+700 LSAIILGMLTYEQ
-713 QLSLEHLAPTHIV
+713 QLSLDRLAPTHIT

-761 VNEGK
+761 VNDGK

-818 PATRTTQRDA
+818 PATRTIQRTA

>member
-1 MENIDKSQMLDFQKI
+1 MLDSNKI
-16 SHLPA
+16 FHLPA
-21 FSIAE
+21 YSIAE
-26 EVNST
+26 EVNKV
-31 LKENSSVVITAPPGA
+31 LGNHSSVVITAPPGA

-55 IMEGLKGKG
+55 ILEGMKGKG
-64 LVLEPRRLAARQI
+64 IVLEPRRLAARQI

-82 SLLGENVGE
+82 SLLDESVGE

-102 VSVSTRLEVIT
+102 VSPRTRLEVIT

-136 EFHERSLASDI
+136 EFHERSLASDT
-147 ALALVRE
+147 AFALVRE
-154 AQNIIR
+154 AQNMIR

-169 ATIDAT
+169 ATIDAS
-175 SICSELGAKL
+175 SICTVLGAKL
-185 IESDGRMFPV
+185 IESEGRMFPV
-195 TPIYVAPE
+195 TPIYIAPE
-203 RDFPTT
+203 HDIPTT

-219 QREQEGDILVFL
+219 QREQDGDILVFL
-231 PGEAEIKRVVETLP
+231 PGEAEIRRVADALP
-245 DDGSIFPL
+245 NDSTIMPL
-253 YSHLSPAAQR
+253 YSRLSPSEQRAAI
-263 TAIMPSKDGSRKT
+263 APSPDGKRKT

-286 LTIEGVRIVIDSGLC
+286 LTIEGVRVVIDSGLC
-301 RTMVFDKRNGM
+301 RTMFFDKRNGM

-338 VCYRMWAQPT
+338 VCYRMWAQSV
-348 EHSMQECR
+348 EHGMQECR

-361 DADLSSLVLDIAAW
+361 DADLSSLVLDITAW
-375 GEGDIEQLPWLT
+375 GANDIEALPWLT
-387 PPPRGNVF
+387 LPPRGNVY

-401 ESLGAIKDGSIT
+401 ESLGAIRNGSIT
-413 ELGKKMSRVPC
+413 ELGKRMSRIPC

-433 ANDDMKALACD
+433 ADDNLKSLACD
-444 IAAILEEKDPL
+444 IAALLEEKDPL
-455 SHLTDDA
+455 SHLTDDS
-462 DILTRIIE
+462 DIFTRITH
-470 LRQARKNKNLGHWSR
+470 LRQARANGNLGHWSR
-485 IARIASEYCRIAHCN
+485 IARISSEYCRMAHCK
-500 EDNTIPSQDET
+500 EDNTIPSQDEI

-519 PERVGMAMSTPGHYR
+519 PERVGMALSTPGHFR

-544 INDAISA
+544 INDTLSA
-551 HKWIAVAALNAAS
+551 SKWIAVASLNAAS

-574 KEALILLSYDYTTV
+574 KEALLLLTYDHTTV
-588 QWDNKTE
+588 QWDSRTE
-595 RIITQKQKRIGNL
+595 RIIAQRQKRIGNL
-608 TIESHDI
+608 VIDSQDI
-615 QAPDRELIIKAVCQ
+615 QSPDLGQIIEAVCK
-629 AVAKSGLSLLDF
+629 AVAKSGVSLLDF
-641 SDAVAVLQRRIDT
+641 SDSVAALQRRIET
-654 VSKWHPELE
+654 VKNWHPELS
-663 LPDVSTEKLLS
+663 LPDTSTEHLLA
-674 TADEWLPFYLEQI
+674 TADEWLPFYLEQV
-687 SGTIDKKALRSLD
+687 SGTIDKKTLRSLD
-700 LSAIISGMLTYEQ
+700 LSAIILGMLTYEQ
-713 QLSLEHLAPTHIV
+713 QLSLDRLAPTHIT

-761 VNEGK
+761 VNDGK
-766 QPLLMELLSPG
+766 QLLLMELLSPG

-784 KDLRSFWQET
+784 KDLRSFWQDT

-818 PATRTTQRDA
+818 PATRTIQRTA

>member
-1 MENIDKSQMLDFQKI
+1 MLHTEKI

-21 FSIAE
+21 YSIAE
-26 EVNST
+26 EVNKV
-31 LKENSSVVITAPPGA
+31 LGNHSSVVITAPPGA

-55 IMEGLKGKG
+55 ILEGMKGKG
-64 LVLEPRRLAARQI
+64 IVLEPRRLAARQI

-82 SLLGENVGE
+82 SLLDESVGE

-102 VSVSTRLEVIT
+102 VSPRTRLEVIT

-136 EFHERSLASDI
+136 EFHERSLASDT

-154 AQNIIR
+154 AQNMIR

-169 ATIDAT
+169 ATIDAS
-175 SICSELGAKL
+175 SICTVLGAKL
-185 IESDGRMFPV
+185 IESEGRMFPV
-195 TPIYVAPE
+195 TPIYIAPE
-203 RDFPTT
+203 HDIPTT

-219 QREQEGDILVFL
+219 QREQDGDILVFL
-231 PGEAEIKRVVETLP
+231 PGEAEIRRVAEALP
-245 DDGSIFPL
+245 NDSTIMPL
-253 YSHLSPAAQR
+253 YSRLTPSEQRAAIAPSP
-263 TAIMPSKDGSRKT
+263 DGKRKT

-286 LTIEGVRIVIDSGLC
+286 LTIEGVRVVIDSGLC

-338 VCYRMWAQPT
+338 VCYRMWAQSA
-348 EHSMQECR
+348 EHGMQECR

-361 DADLSSLVLDIAAW
+361 DADLSSLVLDITAW
-375 GEGDIEQLPWLT
+375 GANDIEALPWLT
-387 PPPRGNVF
+387 LPPRGNVF

-401 ESLGAIKDGSIT
+401 ESLGAIRNGCIT
-413 ELGKKMSRVPC
+413 ELGKRMSRIPC

-433 ANDDMKALACD
+433 ADDNLKSLACD
-444 IAAILEEKDPL
+444 IAALLEEKDPL
-455 SHLTDDA
+455 SHLTDDS
-462 DILTRIIE
+462 DIFTRITH
-470 LRQARKNKNLGHWSR
+470 LRQARANGNLGHWSR
-485 IARIASEYCRIAHCN
+485 IARISSEYCRMAHCK
-500 EDNTIPSQDET
+500 EDNTIPSQDEI

-519 PERVGMAMSTPGHYR
+519 PERVGMALSTPGHFR

-544 INDAISA
+544 INDTLSA
-551 HKWIAVAALNAAS
+551 SKWIAVASLNAAS

-574 KEALILLSYDYTTV
+574 KEALLLLSYDHTTV
-588 QWDNKTE
+588 QWDSRTD
-595 RIITQKQKRIGNL
+595 RIIAQRQKRIGNL
-608 TIESHDI
+608 VIDSQDI
-615 QAPDRELIIKAVCQ
+615 QSPDRGQIIEAVCK
-629 AVAKSGLSLLDF
+629 AVAKSGVSLLDF
-641 SDAVAVLQRRIDT
+641 SESVTSLQRRIET
-654 VSKWHPELE
+654 VRNWHSELS
-663 LPDVSTEKLLS
+663 LPDTSTEHLLA
-674 TADEWLPFYLEQI
+674 TVDEWLPFYLEQV
-687 SGTIDKKALRSLD
+687 SGTIDKKTLRSLD
-700 LSAIISGMLTYEQ
+700 LSAIILGMLTYEQ
-713 QLSLEHLAPTHIV
+713 QLSLDRLAPTHIT

-761 VNEGK
+761 ANDGK

-818 PATRTTQRDA
+818 PATRTTQRTA
-828 NSSSSK
+828 SSSSSK

>member
-1 MENIDKSQMLDFQKI
+1 MLHTEKI

-21 FSIAE
+21 YSIAE
-26 EVNST
+26 EVNKV
-31 LKENSSVVITAPPGA
+31 LGNHSSVVITAPPGA

-55 IMEGLKGKG
+55 ILECMKGKG
-64 LVLEPRRLAARQI
+64 IVLEPRRLAARQI

-82 SLLGENVGE
+82 SLLDESVSE

-102 VSVSTRLEVIT
+102 VSPRTRLEVIT

-136 EFHERSLASDI
+136 EFHERSLASDT
-147 ALALVRE
+147 AFALVRE
-154 AQNIIR
+154 AQNMIR

-169 ATIDAT
+169 ATIDAS
-175 SICSELGAKL
+175 SICTVLDAKL
-185 IESDGRMFPV
+185 IESEGRMFPV
-195 TPIYVAPE
+195 TPIYIAPE
-203 RDFPTT
+203 HDIPTT

-219 QREQEGDILVFL
+219 QREQDGDILVFL
-231 PGEAEIKRVVETLP
+231 PGEAEIRRVAEALP
-245 DDGSIFPL
+245 NDSTIMPL
-253 YSHLSPAAQR
+253 YSRLSPSEQRAAI
-263 TAIMPSKDGSRKT
+263 APSPDGKRKT

-286 LTIEGVRIVIDSGLC
+286 LTIEGVRVVIDSGLC

-338 VCYRMWAQPT
+338 VCYRMWAQSA
-348 EHSMQECR
+348 EHGMQECR

-361 DADLSSLVLDIAAW
+361 DADLSSLVLDITAW
-375 GEGDIEQLPWLT
+375 GANDIEALPWLT
-387 PPPRGNVF
+387 LPPRGNVF

-401 ESLGAIKDGSIT
+401 ESLGAIRYGNIT
-413 ELGKKMSRVPC
+413 ELGKRMSRIPC

-433 ANDDMKALACD
+433 ADDNLKSLACD
-444 IAAILEEKDPL
+444 IAALLEEKDPL
-455 SHLTDDA
+455 SHLTDDS
-462 DILTRIIE
+462 DIFTRITH
-470 LRQARKNKNLGHWSR
+470 LRQARANRNLGHWSR
-485 IARIASEYCRIAHCN
+485 IARISSEYCRMAHCK
-500 EDNTIPSQDET
+500 EDNTIPSQDEI

-519 PERVGMAMSTPGHYR
+519 PERVGMALSTPGHFR

-544 INDAISA
+544 INDTLSA
-551 HKWIAVAALNAAS
+551 SKWIAVASLNAAS

-574 KEALILLSYDYTTV
+574 KEALLLLSYDHTTV
-588 QWDNKTE
+588 QWDSRTD
-595 RIITQKQKRIGNL
+595 RIIAQRQKRIGNL
-608 TIESHDI
+608 VIDSKDI
-615 QAPDRELIIKAVCQ
+615 QNPDREQIIEAVCK
-629 AVAKSGLSLLDF
+629 AVAKSGVSLLDF
-641 SDAVAVLQRRIDT
+641 SESVTSLQRRIET
-654 VSKWHPELE
+654 VRNWHPELS
-663 LPDVSTEKLLS
+663 LPDTSTEHLLA
-674 TADEWLPFYLEQI
+674 TVDDWLPFYLEQV
-687 SGTIDKKALRSLD
+687 SGTIDKKTLRSLD
-700 LSAIISGMLTYEQ
+700 LSAIILGLLTYEQ
-713 QLSLEHLAPTHIV
+713 QLSLDRLAPTHIT

-761 VNEGK
+761 VNDGK

-784 KDLRSFWQET
+784 KDLRNFWQET

-805 YPKHSWPDDPLTA
+805 YPKHSWPDNPLTA
-818 PATRTTQRDA
+818 PATRTTHRTA

>member
-1 MENIDKSQMLDFQKI
+1 MLHTEKI

-21 FSIAE
+21 YSIAE
-26 EVNST
+26 EVNKVLGNHSA
-31 LKENSSVVITAPPGA
+31 VVITAPPGA

-55 IMEGLKGKG
+55 ILEGMKGKG
-64 LVLEPRRLAARQI
+64 IVLEPRRLAARQI

-82 SLLGENVGE
+82 SLLDESVGE

-102 VSVSTRLEVIT
+102 VSPHTRLEVIT

-136 EFHERSLASDI
+136 EFHERSLASDT
-147 ALALVRE
+147 AFALVRE

-169 ATIDAT
+169 ATIDA
-175 SICSELGAKL
+175 SNICTVLGAKL
-185 IESDGRMFPV
+185 IESEGRMFPV
-195 TPIYVAPE
+195 TPIYIAPE
-203 RDFPTT
+203 HDIPTT

-219 QREQEGDILVFL
+219 QREQNGDILVFL
-231 PGEAEIKRVVETLP
+231 PGEAEIRRVAEALP
-245 DDGSIFPL
+245 NDSTIMPL
-253 YSHLSPAAQR
+253 YSRLSPSEQRAAI
-263 TAIMPSKDGSRKT
+263 APSPDGKRKT

-286 LTIEGVRIVIDSGLC
+286 LTIEGVRVVIDSGLC

-312 SHLETVRISRDM
+312 SHLETVRISLDM

-338 VCYRMWAQPT
+338 VCYRMWAQSA
-348 EHSMQECR
+348 EHGMQECR

-361 DADLSSLVLDIAAW
+361 DADLSSLVLDITAW
-375 GEGDIEQLPWLT
+375 GANDIEALPWLT
-387 PPPRGNVF
+387 LPPRGNVF

-401 ESLGAIKDGSIT
+401 ESLGAIRNGCIT
-413 ELGKKMSRVPC
+413 ELGKRMSRIPC

-433 ANDDMKALACD
+433 ADDNLKSLACD
-444 IAAILEEKDPL
+444 IAALLEEKDPL
-455 SHLTDDA
+455 SHLTDDS
-462 DILTRIIE
+462 DIFTRITH
-470 LRQARKNKNLGHWSR
+470 LRQARANGNLGHWSR
-485 IARIASEYCRIAHCN
+485 IARISSEYCRMAHCK
-500 EDNTIPSQDET
+500 EDNTIPSQDEI

-519 PERVGMAMSTPGHYR
+519 PERVGMALSTPGHFR

-544 INDAISA
+544 INDTLSA
-551 HKWIAVAALNAAS
+551 SKWIAVASLNAAS

-574 KEALILLSYDYTTV
+574 KEALLLLSYDHTTV
-588 QWDNKTE
+588 QWDSRTE
-595 RIITQKQKRIGNL
+595 RIIAQRQKRIGNL
-608 TIESHDI
+608 VIDSQNI
-615 QAPDRELIIKAVCQ
+615 QSPDRGQIIEAVCK
-629 AVAKSGLSLLDF
+629 AVAKSGVSLLDF
-641 SDAVAVLQRRIDT
+641 SESVTSLQRRIET
-654 VSKWHPELE
+654 VRNWHPELS
-663 LPDVSTEKLLS
+663 LPDTSTEHLLV
-674 TADEWLPFYLEQI
+674 TAEEWLPFYLEQV
-687 SGTIDKKALRSLD
+687 SGTIDKKTLRSLD
-700 LSAIISGMLTYEQ
+700 LSAIILGLLTYEQ
-713 QLSLEHLAPTHIV
+713 QLSLDRFAPTHIT

-761 VNEGK
+761 VNDGK

-784 KDLRSFWQET
+784 KDLRNFWQET

-805 YPKHSWPDDPLTA
+805 YPKHSWPDNPLTA
-818 PATRTTQRDA
+818 PATRTTHRTA

>member
-1 MENIDKSQMLDFQKI
+1 MLHTEKI

-21 FSIAE
+21 YSIAE
-26 EVNST
+26 EVNKV
-31 LKENSSVVITAPPGA
+31 LGNHSSVVITAPPGA

-55 IMEGLKGKG
+55 ILEGMKGKG
-64 LVLEPRRLAARQI
+64 IVLEPRRLAARQI

-82 SLLGENVGE
+82 SLLDESVGE

-102 VSVSTRLEVIT
+102 VSPRTRLEVIT

-136 EFHERSLASDI
+136 EFHERSLASDT
-147 ALALVRE
+147 AFALVRE
-154 AQNIIR
+154 AQNMIR

-169 ATIDAT
+169 ATIDAS
-175 SICSELGAKL
+175 SICTVLGAKL
-185 IESDGRMFPV
+185 IESEGRMFPV
-195 TPIYVAPE
+195 TPIYIAPE
-203 RDFPTT
+203 HDIPTT

-219 QREQEGDILVFL
+219 QCEQDGDILVFL
-231 PGEAEIKRVVETLP
+231 PGEAEIRRVAEALP
-245 DDGSIFPL
+245 NDSTIMPL
-253 YSHLSPAAQR
+253 YSRLTPSEQRAAIAPSP
-263 TAIMPSKDGSRKT
+263 DGKRKT

-286 LTIEGVRIVIDSGLC
+286 LTIEGVRVVIDSGLC

-338 VCYRMWAQPT
+338 VCYRMWAQSA
-348 EHSMQECR
+348 EHGMQECR

-361 DADLSSLVLDIAAW
+361 DADLTSLVLDITAW
-375 GEGDIEQLPWLT
+375 GANDIEALPWLT
-387 PPPRGNVF
+387 LPPRGNVF
-395 QAQALL
+395 QAQSLL
-401 ESLGAIKDGSIT
+401 ESLGAIRNGNIT
-413 ELGKKMSRVPC
+413 ELGKRMSRIPC

-433 ANDDMKALACD
+433 ADDNLKSLACD
-444 IAAILEEKDPL
+444 IAALLEEKDPL
-455 SHLTDDA
+455 SHLTDDS
-462 DILTRIIE
+462 DIFTRITH
-470 LRQARKNKNLGHWSR
+470 LRQARANGNLGHWSR
-485 IARIASEYCRIAHCN
+485 IARISSEYCRMAHCK
-500 EDNTIPSQDET
+500 EDNTIPSQDEI

-519 PERVGMAMSTPGHYR
+519 PERVGMALSTPGHFR

-544 INDAISA
+544 INDTLSA
-551 HKWIAVAALNAAS
+551 SKWIAVASLNAAS

-574 KEALILLSYDYTTV
+574 KEALLLLSYDHTTV
-588 QWDNKTE
+588 QWDSRTD
-595 RIITQKQKRIGNL
+595 RIIAQRQKRIGNL
-608 TIESHDI
+608 VIDSQDI
-615 QAPDRELIIKAVCQ
+615 QSPDRGQIIEAVCK
-629 AVAKSGLSLLDF
+629 AVAKSGVSLLDF
-641 SDAVAVLQRRIDT
+641 SESVTSLQRRIET
-654 VSKWHPELE
+654 VRNWHPELS
-663 LPDVSTEKLLS
+663 LPDTSTEHLLA
-674 TADEWLPFYLEQI
+674 TVDEWLPFYLEQV
-687 SGTIDKKALRSLD
+687 SGTIDKKTLRSLD
-700 LSAIISGMLTYEQ
+700 LSAIILGLLTYEQ
-713 QLSLEHLAPTHIV
+713 QLSLDRLAPTHIT

-761 VNEGK
+761 VNDGK

-784 KDLRSFWQET
+784 KDLRNFWQET

-805 YPKHSWPDDPLTA
+805 YPKHSWPDNPLTA
-818 PATRTTQRDA
+818 PATRTTHRTA

>member
-1 MENIDKSQMLDFQKI
+1 MLHTEKI

-21 FSIAE
+21 YSIAE
-26 EVNST
+26 EVNKV
-31 LKENSSVVITAPPGA
+31 LGNHSSVVITAPPGA

-55 IMEGLKGKG
+55 ILEGMKGKG
-64 LVLEPRRLAARQI
+64 IVLEPRRLAARQI

-82 SLLGENVGE
+82 SLLDESVGE

-102 VSVSTRLEVIT
+102 VSPRTRLEVIT

-136 EFHERSLASDI
+136 EFHERSLASDT

-154 AQNIIR
+154 AQNLIR

-169 ATIDAT
+169 ATIDAS
-175 SICSELGAKL
+175 SICTVLGAKL
-185 IESDGRMFPV
+185 IESEGRMFPV
-195 TPIYVAPE
+195 TPIYIAPE
-203 RDFPTT
+203 HDIPTT

-219 QREQEGDILVFL
+219 QREQDGDILVFL
-231 PGEAEIKRVVETLP
+231 PGEAEIRRVAEALP
-245 DDGSIFPL
+245 NDSTIMPL
-253 YSHLSPAAQR
+253 YSRLTPSEQRAAIAQSP
-263 TAIMPSKDGSRKT
+263 DGKRKT

-286 LTIEGVRIVIDSGLC
+286 LTIEGVRVVIDSGLC

-338 VCYRMWAQPT
+338 VCYRMWAQSA
-348 EHSMQECR
+348 EHGMQECR

-361 DADLSSLVLDIAAW
+361 DADLSSLVLDITAW
-375 GEGDIEQLPWLT
+375 GANDIEALPWLT
-387 PPPRGNVF
+387 LPPRGNVY

-401 ESLGAIKDGSIT
+401 ESLGAIRNGSIT
-413 ELGKKMSRVPC
+413 ELGKRMSRIPC

-433 ANDDMKALACD
+433 ADDNLKSLACD
-444 IAAILEEKDPL
+444 IAALLEEKDPL
-455 SHLTDDA
+455 SHLTDDS
-462 DILTRIIE
+462 DIFNRITN
-470 LRQARKNKNLGHWSR
+470 LRQARANRNLGHWAR
-485 IARIASEYCRIAHCN
+485 IVRIASEYCRLAHCN
-500 EDNTIPSQDET
+500 EDNSVPSQDEI

-519 PERVGMAMSTPGHYR
+519 PERVGMALSTPGHFR

-544 INDAISA
+544 INDTLSA
-551 HKWIAVAALNAAS
+551 SKWIAVASLNAAS

-574 KEALILLSYDYTTV
+574 KEALLLLTYDHTTV
-588 QWDNKTE
+588 QWDSRTE
-595 RIITQKQKRIGNL
+595 RIIAQRQKRIGNL
-608 TIESHDI
+608 VIDSQDI
-615 QAPDRELIIKAVCQ
+615 QSPDRGQIIEAVCK
-629 AVAKSGLSLLDF
+629 AVAKSGVSLLDF
-641 SDAVAVLQRRIDT
+641 SDSVVALQRRIEA
-654 VSKWHPELE
+654 VRNWHPELS
-663 LPDVSTEKLLS
+663 LPDTSTENLLA
-674 TADEWLPFYLEQI
+674 TADEWLPFYLEQV
-687 SGTIDKKALRSLD
+687 SGTIDKKTLRSLD
-700 LSAIISGMLTYEQ
+700 LSAIILGMLTYEQ
-713 QLSLEHLAPTHIV
+713 QLSLDRLAPTHIT

-761 VNEGK
+761 VNDGK

-818 PATRTTQRDA
+818 PATRTIQRTA

>member
-1 MENIDKSQMLDFQKI
+1 MLHTEKI

-21 FSIAE
+21 YSIAE
-26 EVNST
+26 EVNKVLGNHSA
-31 LKENSSVVITAPPGA
+31 VVITAPPGA

-55 IMEGLKGKG
+55 ILEGMKGKG
-64 LVLEPRRLAARQI
+64 IVLEPRRLAARQI

-82 SLLGENVGE
+82 SLLDESVGE

-102 VSVSTRLEVIT
+102 VSPRTRLEVIT

-136 EFHERSLASDI
+136 EFHERSLASDT

-154 AQNIIR
+154 AQNLIR

-169 ATIDAT
+169 ATIDT
-175 SICSELGAKL
+175 SSICSALGAKL
-185 IESDGRMFPV
+185 IESEGRMFPV

-203 RDFPTT
+203 REIPTT

-219 QREQEGDILVFL
+219 QREQDGDILVFL
-231 PGEAEIKRVVETLP
+231 PGEAEIRRVAEALP
-245 DDGSIFPL
+245 NDSTIMPL
-253 YSHLSPAAQR
+253 YSRLSPSEQRAAI
-263 TAIMPSKDGSRKT
+263 APSPDGKRKT

-286 LTIEGVRIVIDSGLC
+286 LTIEGVRVVIDSGLC

-338 VCYRMWAQPT
+338 VCYRMWAQSA
-348 EHSMQECR
+348 EHGMQECR

-361 DADLSSLVLDIAAW
+361 DADLTSLVLDITAW
-375 GEGDIEQLPWLT
+375 GANDIEALPWLT
-387 PPPRGNVF
+387 LPPRGNVY

-401 ESLGAIKDGSIT
+401 ESLGAIRNGNIT
-413 ELGKKMSRVPC
+413 ELGKRMSRIPC

-433 ANDDMKALACD
+433 ADDNLKSLACD
-444 IAAILEEKDPL
+444 IAALLEEKDPL
-455 SHLTDDA
+455 SHLTDDS
-462 DILTRIIE
+462 DIFTRITH
-470 LRQARKNKNLGHWSR
+470 LRQARANGNLGHWSR
-485 IARIASEYCRIAHCN
+485 IARISSEYCRMAHCK
-500 EDNTIPSQDET
+500 EDNTIPSQDEI

-519 PERVGMAMSTPGHYR
+519 PERVGMALNTPGHFR

-544 INDAISA
+544 INDTLSA
-551 HKWIAVAALNAAS
+551 SKWIAVASLNAAS

-574 KEALILLSYDYTTV
+574 KEALLLLSYDHTTV
-588 QWDNKTE
+588 QWDSRTE
-595 RIITQKQKRIGNL
+595 RIIAQCQKRIGNL
-608 TIESHDI
+608 VIDSQDI
-615 QAPDRELIIKAVCQ
+615 QSPDRGQIIEAVCK
-629 AVAKSGLSLLDF
+629 AVAKSGVSLLDF
-641 SDAVAVLQRRIDT
+641 SDSVTALQRRIET
-654 VSKWHPELE
+654 VKNWHPELS
-663 LPDVSTEKLLS
+663 LPDTSTEHLLA
-674 TADEWLPFYLEQI
+674 TADEWLPFYLEQV
-687 SGTIDKKALRSLD
+687 SGTIDKKTLRSLD
-700 LSAIISGMLTYEQ
+700 LSAIILGMLTYEQ
-713 QLSLEHLAPTHIV
+713 QLSLDRLAPTHIT

-761 VNEGK
+761 VNDGK

-818 PATRTTQRDA
+818 PATRTIQRTA

>member
-1 MENIDKSQMLDFQKI
+1 MLHTEKI

-21 FSIAE
+21 YSIAE
-26 EVNST
+26 EVNKA
-31 LKENSSVVITAPPGA
+31 LGNHSSVVITAPPGA

-55 IMEGLKGKG
+55 ILEGMKGKG
-64 LVLEPRRLAARQI
+64 IVLEPRRLAARQI

-82 SLLGENVGE
+82 SLLGEEVGE

-102 VSVSTRLEVIT
+102 VSDSTRLEVIT

-136 EFHERSLASDI
+136 EFHERSLASDT

-154 AQNIIR
+154 AQNLIR

-169 ATIDAT
+169 ATIDAS
-175 SICSELGAKL
+175 SICTVLGAKL
-185 IESDGRMFPV
+185 IESEGRMFPV
-195 TPIYVAPE
+195 TPIYIAPE
-203 RDFPTT
+203 HDIPTT

-231 PGEAEIKRVVETLP
+231 PGEAEIRRVAEALP
-245 DDGSIFPL
+245 NDSTIMPL
-253 YSHLSPAAQR
+253 YSRLTPSEQRAAIAPSP
-263 TAIMPSKDGSRKT
+263 DGKRKT

-286 LTIEGVRIVIDSGLC
+286 LTIEGVRVVIDSGLC

-338 VCYRMWAQPT
+338 VCYRMWAQSA
-348 EHSMQECR
+348 EHGMQECR

-361 DADLSSLVLDIAAW
+361 DADLSSLVLDITAW
-375 GEGDIEQLPWLT
+375 GANDIEALPWLT
-387 PPPRGNVF
+387 LPPRGNVY

-401 ESLGAIKDGSIT
+401 ESLGAIRNGCIT
-413 ELGKKMSRVPC
+413 ELGKRMSRIPC

-433 ANDDMKALACD
+433 ADDNLKSLACD
-444 IAAILEEKDPL
+444 IAALLEEKDPL
-455 SHLTDDA
+455 SHLTDDS
-462 DILTRIIE
+462 DIFTRITH
-470 LRQARKNKNLGHWSR
+470 LRQARANGNLGHWSR
-485 IARIASEYCRIAHCN
+485 IARISSEYCRMAHCK
-500 EDNTIPSQDET
+500 EDNTIPSQDEI

-519 PERVGMAMSTPGHYR
+519 PERIGMALSTPGHFR

-544 INDAISA
+544 INDTLSA
-551 HKWIAVAALNAAS
+551 SNWIAVASLNAAS

-574 KEALILLSYDYTTV
+574 KEALLLLSYDHTTV
-588 QWDNKTE
+588 QWDSRTD
-595 RIITQKQKRIGNL
+595 RIIAQRQKRIGNL
-608 TIESHDI
+608 VIDSQDI
-615 QAPDRELIIKAVCQ
+615 QSPDRGQIIEAVCK
-629 AVAKSGLSLLDF
+629 AVAKSGVSLLDF
-641 SDAVAVLQRRIDT
+641 SDSVAALQRRIEA
-654 VSKWHPELE
+654 VRNWHPELS
-663 LPDVSTEKLLS
+663 LPDTSTEHLLA
-674 TADEWLPFYLEQI
+674 TADEWLPFYLEQV
-687 SGTIDKKALRSLD
+687 SGTIDKKTLRSLD
-700 LSAIISGMLTYEQ
+700 LSAIILGLLTYEQ
-713 QLSLEHLAPTHIV
+713 QLSLDRLAPTHIT

-761 VNEGK
+761 VNDGK

-784 KDLRSFWQET
+784 KDLRNFWQET

-818 PATRTTQRDA
+818 PATRTTHRTA

>member
-1 MENIDKSQMLDFQKI
+1 MLHTEKI

-21 FSIAE
+21 YSIAE
-26 EVNST
+26 EVNKALGNHT
-31 LKENSSVVITAPPGA
+31 SVVITAPPGA

-55 IMEGLKGKG
+55 ILEGMKGKG
-64 LVLEPRRLAARQI
+64 IVLEPRRLAARQI

-82 SLLGENVGE
+82 SLLDESVGE

-102 VSVSTRLEVIT
+102 VSPRTRLEVIT

-136 EFHERSLASDI
+136 EFHERSLASDT
-147 ALALVRE
+147 AFALVRE
-154 AQNIIR
+154 AQNMIR

-169 ATIDAT
+169 ATIDAS
-175 SICSELGAKL
+175 SICTVLGAKL
-185 IESDGRMFPV
+185 IESEGRMFPV

-203 RDFPTT
+203 REIPTT

-219 QREQEGDILVFL
+219 QREQDGDILVFL
-231 PGEAEIKRVVETLP
+231 PGEAEIRRVAEALP
-245 DDGSIFPL
+245 NDSTIMPL
-253 YSHLSPAAQR
+253 YSRLTPSEQRAAIAPSP
-263 TAIMPSKDGSRKT
+263 DGKRKT

-286 LTIEGVRIVIDSGLC
+286 LTIEGVRVVIDSGLC

-312 SHLETVRISRDM
+312 SHLETVRISLDM

-338 VCYRMWAQPT
+338 VCYRMWAQSA
-348 EHSMQECR
+348 EHGMQECR

-361 DADLSSLVLDIAAW
+361 DADLSSLVLDITAW
-375 GEGDIEQLPWLT
+375 GASDIEALPWLT
-387 PPPRGNVF
+387 LPPRGNVY

-401 ESLGAIKDGSIT
+401 ESLGAIRNGSIT
-413 ELGKKMSRVPC
+413 ELGKRMSHIPC

-433 ANDDMKALACD
+433 ADDNLKSLACD
-444 IAAILEEKDPL
+444 IAALLEEKDPL
-455 SHLTDDA
+455 SHLTDDS
-462 DILTRIIE
+462 DIFTRITH
-470 LRQARKNKNLGHWSR
+470 LRQARANGNLGHWSR
-485 IARIASEYCRIAHCN
+485 IARISSEYCRMAHCK
-500 EDNTIPSQDET
+500 EYNTIPSQDEI

-519 PERVGMAMSTPGHYR
+519 PERVGMALSTPGHFR

-544 INDAISA
+544 INDTLSA
-551 HKWIAVAALNAAS
+551 SKWIAVASLNAAS

-574 KEALILLSYDYTTV
+574 KEALLLLSYDHTTV
-588 QWDNKTE
+588 QWDSRTE
-595 RIITQKQKRIGNL
+595 RIIAQRQKRIGNL
-608 TIESHDI
+608 VIDSQNI
-615 QAPDRELIIKAVCQ
+615 QSPDRGQIIEAVCK
-629 AVAKSGLSLLDF
+629 AVAKSGVSLLDF
-641 SDAVAVLQRRIDT
+641 SDSTTSLQRRIET
-654 VSKWHPELE
+654 VRNWHPELS
-663 LPDVSTEKLLS
+663 LPDTSTEHLLA
-674 TADEWLPFYLEQI
+674 TVDEWLPFYLEQV
-687 SGTIDKKALRSLD
+687 SGTIDKKTLRSLD
-700 LSAIISGMLTYEQ
+700 LSAIILGLLTYEQ
-713 QLSLEHLAPTHIV
+713 QLSLDRLAPTHIT

-761 VNEGK
+761 VNDGK

-784 KDLRSFWQET
+784 KDLRNFWQET

-818 PATRTTQRDA
+818 PATRTTHRTA

>member
-1 MENIDKSQMLDFQKI
+1 MLHTEKI

-21 FSIAE
+21 YSIAE
-26 EVNST
+26 EVNKA
-31 LKENSSVVITAPPGA
+31 LGNHSSVVITAPPGA

-55 IMEGLKGKG
+55 ILEGIKGKG
-64 LVLEPRRLAARQI
+64 IVLEPRRLAARQI

-82 SLLGENVGE
+82 SLLDESVGE

-102 VSVSTRLEVIT
+102 VSPRTRLEVIT

-136 EFHERSLASDI
+136 EFHERSLASDT
-147 ALALVRE
+147 AFALVRE
-154 AQNIIR
+154 AQNMIR

-169 ATIDAT
+169 ATIDA
-175 SICSELGAKL
+175 SNICTVLGAKL
-185 IESDGRMFPV
+185 IESEGRMFPV
-195 TPIYVAPE
+195 TPIYIAPE
-203 RDFPTT
+203 HDIPTT

-219 QREQEGDILVFL
+219 QREQDGDILVFL
-231 PGEAEIKRVVETLP
+231 PGEAEIRRVAEALP
-245 DDGSIFPL
+245 NDSTIMPL
-253 YSHLSPAAQR
+253 YSRLSPSEQRAAI
-263 TAIMPSKDGSRKT
+263 APSPNGKRKT

-286 LTIEGVRIVIDSGLC
+286 LTIEGVRVVIDSGLC

-338 VCYRMWAQPT
+338 VCYRMWAQSA
-348 EHSMQECR
+348 EHGMQECR

-361 DADLSSLVLDIAAW
+361 DADLSSLVLDITAW
-375 GEGDIEQLPWLT
+375 GANDIEALPWLT
-387 PPPRGNVF
+387 LPPRGNVF

-401 ESLGAIKDGSIT
+401 ESLGAIRNGCIT
-413 ELGKKMSRVPC
+413 ELGKRMSRIPC

-433 ANDDMKALACD
+433 ADDNLKSLACD
-444 IAAILEEKDPL
+444 IAALLEEKDPL
-455 SHLTDDA
+455 SHLTDDS
-462 DILTRIIE
+462 DIFTRIMH
-470 LRQARKNKNLGHWSR
+470 LRQARANGNLGHWSR
-485 IARIASEYCRIAHCN
+485 IARISSEYCRMAHCK
-500 EDNTIPSQDET
+500 EDNTIPSQDEI

-519 PERVGMAMSTPGHYR
+519 PERVGMALSTPGHFR

-544 INDAISA
+544 INDTLSA
-551 HKWIAVAALNAAS
+551 SKWIAVASLNAAS

-574 KEALILLSYDYTTV
+574 KEALLLLSYDHTTV
-588 QWDNKTE
+588 QWDSRTE
-595 RIITQKQKRIGNL
+595 RIIAQRQKRIGNL
-608 TIESHDI
+608 VIDSQDI
-615 QAPDRELIIKAVCQ
+615 QSPDRGQIIEAVCK
-629 AVAKSGLSLLDF
+629 AVAKSGVSLLDF
-641 SDAVAVLQRRIDT
+641 SDSVTALQRRIET
-654 VSKWHPELE
+654 VRNWHPELS
-663 LPDVSTEKLLS
+663 LPDTSTEHLLA
-674 TADEWLPFYLEQI
+674 TADEWLPFYLEQV
-687 SGTIDKKALRSLD
+687 SGTIDKKTLRSLD
-700 LSAIISGMLTYEQ
+700 LSAIIFGMLTYEQ
-713 QLSLEHLAPTHIV
+713 QLSLDRLAPTHIT

-761 VNEGK
+761 VNDGK

-784 KDLRSFWQET
+784 KDLRNFWQET

-805 YPKHSWPDDPLTA
+805 YPKHSWPDNPLTA
-818 PATRTTQRDA
+818 PATRTTHRTA

>member
-1 MENIDKSQMLDFQKI
+1 MLHTEKI

-21 FSIAE
+21 YSIAE
-26 EVNST
+26 EVNKA
-31 LKENSSVVITAPPGA
+31 LGNYSSVVITAPPGA

-55 IMEGLKGKG
+55 ILEGMKGKG
-64 LVLEPRRLAARQI
+64 IVLEPRRLAARQI

-82 SLLGENVGE
+82 SLLDENVGE

-102 VSVSTRLEVIT
+102 VSPRTRLEVIT

-130 DFVIFD
+130 NFVIFD
-136 EFHERSLASDI
+136 EFHERSLASDT

-154 AQNIIR
+154 AQNLIR

-169 ATIDAT
+169 ATIDAS
-175 SICSELGAKL
+175 SICTVLGAKL
-185 IESDGRMFPV
+185 IESEGRMFPV
-195 TPIYVAPE
+195 SPIYVAPE

-231 PGEAEIKRVVETLP
+231 PGEAEIRRVAEALP
-245 DDGSIFPL
+245 NDSTIMPL
-253 YSHLSPAAQR
+253 YSRLSPSEQRAAI
-263 TAIMPSKDGSRKT
+263 APSPDGKRKT

-286 LTIEGVRIVIDSGLC
+286 LTIEGVRVVIDSGLC

-312 SHLETVRISRDM
+312 SHLETVRISLDM

-338 VCYRMWAQPT
+338 VCYRMWAQSA
-348 EHSMQECR
+348 EHGMQECR

-375 GEGDIEQLPWLT
+375 GESNMEKLPWLT
-387 PPPRGNVF
+387 LPPRGNVF

-401 ESLGAIKDGSIT
+401 ESLGAIRNGSIT
-413 ELGKKMSRVPC
+413 ELGKRMSRIPC
-424 HPRISRILV
+424 HPRISRILTT
-433 ANDDMKALACD
+433 DDSQKALACD
-444 IAAILEEKDPL
+444 IAALLEEKDPL
-455 SHLTDDA
+455 SHLTDDS
-462 DILTRIIE
+462 DIFTRITN
-470 LRQARKNKNLGHWSR
+470 LRQARANRNLGHWSR
-485 IARIASEYCRIAHCN
+485 IVRIASEYCRLAHCN
-500 EDNTIPSQDET
+500 EDNSVPSQDEI

-519 PERVGMAMSTPGHYR
+519 PERVGMALSTPGHFR

-544 INDAISA
+544 INDTLSA
-551 HKWIAVAALNAAS
+551 SKWIAVASLNAAS

-574 KEALILLSYDYTTV
+574 KEALLLLTYDHTTV
-588 QWDNKTE
+588 QWDSRTE
-595 RIITQKQKRIGNL
+595 RIIAQRQKRIGNL
-608 TIESHDI
+608 VIDSQDI
-615 QAPDRELIIKAVCQ
+615 QSPDRGQIIEAVCK
-629 AVAKSGLSLLDF
+629 AVAKSGVSLLDF
-641 SDAVAVLQRRIDT
+641 SDSVAALQHRIEAVRN
-654 VSKWHPELE
+654 WHPELS
-663 LPDVSTEKLLS
+663 LPDTSTEHLLA
-674 TADEWLPFYLEQI
+674 TADEWLPFYLEQV
-687 SGTIDKKALRSLD
+687 SGTIDKKTLRSLD
-700 LSAIISGMLTYEQ
+700 LSAIILGMLTYEQ
-713 QLSLEHLAPTHIV
+713 QLSLDRLAPTHIT

-761 VNEGK
+761 VNDGK

-818 PATRTTQRDA
+818 PATRTIQRTA

>member
-1 MENIDKSQMLDFQKI
+1 MLHTEKI

-21 FSIAE
+21 YSITE
-26 EVNST
+26 EVNKVLGNHSA
-31 LKENSSVVITAPPGA
+31 VVITAPPGA

-55 IMEGLKGKG
+55 ILEGMKGKG
-64 LVLEPRRLAARQI
+64 IVLEPRRLAARQI

-82 SLLGENVGE
+82 SLLDESVGE

-102 VSVSTRLEVIT
+102 VSPRTRLEVIT

-136 EFHERSLASDI
+136 EFHERSLASDT

-154 AQNIIR
+154 AQNMIR

-169 ATIDAT
+169 ATIDAS
-175 SICSELGAKL
+175 SICTVLGAKL
-185 IESDGRMFPV
+185 IESEGRMFPV
-195 TPIYVAPE
+195 TPIYIAPE
-203 RDFPTT
+203 HDIPTT

-219 QREQEGDILVFL
+219 QREQDGDILVFL
-231 PGEAEIKRVVETLP
+231 PGEAEIRRVAEALP
-245 DDGSIFPL
+245 NDSTIMPL
-253 YSHLSPAAQR
+253 YSRLSPSEQRAAI
-263 TAIMPSKDGSRKT
+263 APSPDGSRKT

-286 LTIEGVRIVIDSGLC
+286 LTIEGIKVVIDSGLC
-301 RTMVFDKRNGM
+301 RTMIFDKRNGM

-338 VCYRMWAQPT
+338 VCYRMWAQSA
-348 EHSMQECR
+348 EHGMQECR

-361 DADLSSLVLDIAAW
+361 DADLTSLVLDITAW
-375 GEGDIEQLPWLT
+375 GANNIEALPWLT
-387 PPPRGNVF
+387 LPPRGNVY

-401 ESLGAIKDGSIT
+401 ESLGAIRNGSIT
-413 ELGKKMSRVPC
+413 ELGKRMSRIPC

-433 ANDDMKALACD
+433 ADDNLKSLACD
-444 IAAILEEKDPL
+444 IAALLEEKDPL
-455 SHLTDDA
+455 SHLTDDS
-462 DILTRIIE
+462 DIFTRITN
-470 LRQARKNKNLGHWSR
+470 LRQARANGNLGHWSR
-485 IARIASEYCRIAHCN
+485 IARISSEYCRMAHCK
-500 EDNTIPSQDET
+500 EDNTVPSQDEI

-519 PERVGMAMSTPGHYR
+519 PERVGMALSTPGHFR

-544 INDAISA
+544 INDTLSA
-551 HKWIAVAALNAAS
+551 SKWIAVASLNAAS

-574 KEALILLSYDYTTV
+574 KDALLLLTYDHTTV
-588 QWDNKTE
+588 QWDSRTE
-595 RIITQKQKRIGNL
+595 RIIAQRQKRIGNL
-608 TIESHDI
+608 VIDSQDI
-615 QAPDRELIIKAVCQ
+615 QSPDRGQIIEAVCK
-629 AVAKSGLSLLDF
+629 AVAKSGVSLLDF
-641 SDAVAVLQRRIDT
+641 SDSVAALQRRIET
-654 VSKWHPELE
+654 VRNWHPELS
-663 LPDVSTEKLLS
+663 LPDTSTENLLA
-674 TADEWLPFYLEQI
+674 TADEWLPFYLEQV
-687 SGTIDKKALRSLD
+687 SGTIDKKTLRSLD
-700 LSAIISGMLTYEQ
+700 LSAIILGMLTYEQ
-713 QLSLEHLAPTHIV
+713 QLSLDRLAPTHITA
-726 VPTGS
+726 PTGS

-755 LTDTPT
+755 LTNTPT
-761 VNEGK
+761 VNDGK

-818 PATRTTQRDA
+818 PATRTIQRTA

>member
-1 MENIDKSQMLDFQKI
+1 MLQSNKI

-21 FSIAE
+21 YSIAE
-26 EVNST
+26 QVNEALGT
-31 LKENSSVVITAPPGA
+31 HSSVVITAPPGA
-46 GKSTVLPLT
+46 GKSTILPLT
-55 IMEGLKGKG
+55 ILEGMKGKG
-64 LVLEPRRLAARQI
+64 IVLEPRRLAARQI

-82 SLLGENVGE
+82 SLLDESVGE

-102 VSVSTRLEVIT
+102 VSPRTRLEVIT

-136 EFHERSLASDI
+136 EFHERSLASDT

-154 AQNIIR
+154 AQNLIR

-169 ATIDAT
+169 ATIDAS
-175 SICSELGAKL
+175 SICTVLGAKL
-185 IESDGRMFPV
+185 IESEGRMFPV
-195 TPIYVAPE
+195 TPIYIAPE
-203 RDFPTT
+203 HDIPTT

-219 QREQEGDILVFL
+219 QREQDGDILVFL
-231 PGEAEIKRVVETLP
+231 PGEAEIRRVAEALP
-245 DDGSIFPL
+245 NDSTIMPL
-253 YSHLSPAAQR
+253 YSRLSPSEQRAAI
-263 TAIMPSKDGSRKT
+263 APSPDGKRKT

-286 LTIEGVRIVIDSGLC
+286 LTIEGIRVVIDSGLC
-301 RTMVFDKRNGM
+301 RTMIFDKRNGM

-338 VCYRMWAQPT
+338 VCYRMWAQSA
-348 EHSMQECR
+348 EHGMQECR

-361 DADLSSLVLDIAAW
+361 DADLSSLVLDITAW
-375 GEGDIEQLPWLT
+375 GTNDIENLPWLT
-387 PPPRGNVF
+387 LPPRGNVY

-401 ESLGAIKDGSIT
+401 ESLGAIRNGSIT
-413 ELGKKMSRVPC
+413 ELGKRMSRIPC

-433 ANDDMKALACD
+433 ADDNLKSLACD
-444 IAAILEEKDPL
+444 IAALLEEKDPL
-455 SHLTDDA
+455 SHLTDDS
-462 DILTRIIE
+462 DIFTRITH
-470 LRQARKNKNLGHWSR
+470 LRQARTNGNLGHWSR
-485 IARIASEYCRIAHCN
+485 IVRIASEYCRLAHCN
-500 EDNTIPSQDET
+500 EDNTVPSQDEI

-519 PERVGMAMSTPGHYR
+519 PERVGMALSTPGHFR

-544 INDAISA
+544 INDTLSA
-551 HKWIAVAALNAAS
+551 SKWIAVASLNAAS

-574 KEALILLSYDYTTV
+574 KEALLLLSYDHTTV
-588 QWDNKTE
+588 QWDSRTE
-595 RIITQKQKRIGNL
+595 RIIAQRQKRIGNL
-608 TIESHDI
+608 VIDSQDI
-615 QAPDRELIIKAVCQ
+615 QAPDRGQIIEAVCK
-629 AVAKSGLSLLDF
+629 AVAKSGVSLLDF
-641 SDAVAVLQRRIDT
+641 SDSVTALQRRIET
-654 VSKWHPELE
+654 VKNWHPELS
-663 LPDVSTEKLLS
+663 LPDTSTEHLLA

-687 SGTIDKKALRSLD
+687 SGTIDKKTLRSLD
-700 LSAIISGMLTYEQ
+700 LSAIILGLLTYEQ
-713 QLSLEHLAPTHIV
+713 QLSLDRLAPTHIT

-731 RIRIDYRQGA
+731 SIRIDYRQGA

-761 VNEGK
+761 VNDGK

-818 PATRTTQRDA
+818 PATRTIQRTA

>member
-1 MENIDKSQMLDFQKI
+1 MLHTEKI

-21 FSIAE
+21 YSIAE
-26 EVNST
+26 EVNKALGNYSA
-31 LKENSSVVITAPPGA
+31 VVITAPPGA

-55 IMEGLKGKG
+55 ILEGMKGKG
-64 LVLEPRRLAARQI
+64 IVLEPRRLAARQI

-82 SLLGENVGE
+82 SLLDESVGE

-102 VSVSTRLEVIT
+102 VSPRTRLEVIT

-136 EFHERSLASDI
+136 EFHERSLASDT
-147 ALALVRE
+147 AFALVRE
-154 AQNIIR
+154 AQNMIR

-169 ATIDAT
+169 ATIDAS
-175 SICSELGAKL
+175 SICTVLGAKL
-185 IESDGRMFPV
+185 IESEGRMFPV
-195 TPIYVAPE
+195 TPIYIAPE
-203 RDFPTT
+203 HDIPTT

-219 QREQEGDILVFL
+219 QREQNGDILVFL
-231 PGEAEIKRVVETLP
+231 PGEAEIRRVAEALP
-245 DDGSIFPL
+245 NDSTIMPL
-253 YSHLSPAAQR
+253 YSRLSPPEQRAAI
-263 TAIMPSKDGSRKT
+263 APSPDGKRKT

-286 LTIEGVRIVIDSGLC
+286 LTIEGVRVVIDSGLC

-338 VCYRMWAQPT
+338 VCYRMWAQSA
-348 EHSMQECR
+348 EHGMQECR

-361 DADLSSLVLDIAAW
+361 DADLSSLVLDITAW
-375 GEGDIEQLPWLT
+375 GANDIEALPWLT
-387 PPPRGNVF
+387 LPPRGNVF

-401 ESLGAIKDGSIT
+401 ESLGAIRNGCIT
-413 ELGKKMSRVPC
+413 ELGKRMSRIPC

-433 ANDDMKALACD
+433 ADDNLKSLACD
-444 IAAILEEKDPL
+444 IAALLEEKDPL
-455 SHLTDDA
+455 SHLTDDS
-462 DILTRIIE
+462 DIFTRITH
-470 LRQARKNKNLGHWSR
+470 LRQARANGNLGHWSR
-485 IARIASEYCRIAHCN
+485 IARISSEYCRMAHCK
-500 EDNTIPSQDET
+500 EDNTIPSQDEI

-519 PERVGMAMSTPGHYR
+519 PERVGMALSTPGHFR

-544 INDAISA
+544 INDTLSA
-551 HKWIAVAALNAAS
+551 SKWIAVASLNAAS

-574 KEALILLSYDYTTV
+574 KEALLLLSYDHTTV
-588 QWDNKTE
+588 QWDSRTD
-595 RIITQKQKRIGNL
+595 RIIAQRQKRIGNL
-608 TIESHDI
+608 VIDSQDI
-615 QAPDRELIIKAVCQ
+615 QSPDRGQIIEAVCK
-629 AVAKSGLSLLDF
+629 AVAKSGVSLLDF
-641 SDAVAVLQRRIDT
+641 SDSVAAIQRRIET
-654 VSKWHPELE
+654 VRNWHPELS
-663 LPDVSTEKLLS
+663 LPDTSTEHLLA
-674 TADEWLPFYLEQI
+674 TADEWLPFYLEQV
-687 SGTIDKKALRSLD
+687 SGTIDKKTLRSLD
-700 LSAIISGMLTYEQ
+700 LSAIILGMLTYEQ
-713 QLSLEHLAPTHIV
+713 QLSLDRLAPTHIT

-761 VNEGK
+761 VNDGK

-784 KDLRSFWQET
+784 KDLRNFWQET

-805 YPKHSWPDDPLTA
+805 YPKHSWPDNPLTA
-818 PATRTTQRDA
+818 PATRTTQRTA
-828 NSSSSK
+828 SSSSSK

>member
-1 MENIDKSQMLDFQKI
+1 MLHTEKI

-21 FSIAE
+21 YSIAE
-26 EVNST
+26 EVNKV
-31 LKENSSVVITAPPGA
+31 LGNHSSVVITAPPGA

-55 IMEGLKGKG
+55 ILEGMKGKG
-64 LVLEPRRLAARQI
+64 IVLEPRRLAARQI

-82 SLLGENVGE
+82 SLLDESVGE

-102 VSVSTRLEVIT
+102 VSPRTRLEVIT

-136 EFHERSLASDI
+136 EFHERSLASDT
-147 ALALVRE
+147 AFALVRE
-154 AQNIIR
+154 AQNMIR

-169 ATIDAT
+169 ATIDAS
-175 SICSELGAKL
+175 SICTVLGAKL
-185 IESDGRMFPV
+185 IESEGRMFPV
-195 TPIYVAPE
+195 TPIYIAPE
-203 RDFPTT
+203 HDIPTT

-231 PGEAEIKRVVETLP
+231 PGEAEIRRVAEALP
-245 DDGSIFPL
+245 NDSTIMPL
-253 YSHLSPAAQR
+253 YSRLSPSEQRAAI
-263 TAIMPSKDGSRKT
+263 APSPDGKRKT

-286 LTIEGVRIVIDSGLC
+286 LTIEGVRVVIDSGLC

-338 VCYRMWAQPT
+338 VCYRMWAQSA
-348 EHSMQECR
+348 EHGMQECR

-361 DADLSSLVLDIAAW
+361 DADLSSLVLDITAW
-375 GEGDIEQLPWLT
+375 GANDIEALPWLT
-387 PPPRGNVF
+387 LPPRGNVY

-401 ESLGAIKDGSIT
+401 ESLGAIRNGSIT
-413 ELGKKMSRVPC
+413 ELGKRMSRIPC

-433 ANDDMKALACD
+433 ADDNLKSLACD
-444 IAAILEEKDPL
+444 IAALLEEKDPL
-455 SHLTDDA
+455 SHLTDDS
-462 DILTRIIE
+462 DIFTRITH
-470 LRQARKNKNLGHWSR
+470 LRQARANRNLGHWSR
-485 IARIASEYCRIAHCN
+485 IARIASEYCRMAHCK
-500 EDNTIPSQDET
+500 EDNTIPSQDEI

-519 PERVGMAMSTPGHYR
+519 PERVGMALSTPGHFR

-544 INDAISA
+544 INDTLSA
-551 HKWIAVAALNAAS
+551 SKWIAVASLNAAS

-574 KEALILLSYDYTTV
+574 KEALLLLTYDHTTV
-588 QWDNKTE
+588 QWDSRTE
-595 RIITQKQKRIGNL
+595 RIIAQCQKRIGNL
-608 TIESHDI
+608 VIDSQDI
-615 QAPDRELIIKAVCQ
+615 QSPDRGQIIEAVCK
-629 AVAKSGLSLLDF
+629 AVAKSGVSLLDF
-641 SDAVAVLQRRIDT
+641 SDSVAALQRRIEA
-654 VSKWHPELE
+654 VKNWHPELS
-663 LPDVSTEKLLS
+663 LPDTSTEHLLA
-674 TADEWLPFYLEQI
+674 TADEWLPFYLEQV
-687 SGTIDKKALRSLD
+687 SGTIDKKTLRSLD
-700 LSAIISGMLTYEQ
+700 LSAIILGMLTYEQ
-713 QLSLEHLAPTHIV
+713 QLSLDRLAPTHIT

-761 VNEGK
+761 VNDGK

-818 PATRTTQRDA
+818 PATRTIQRTA

>member
-1 MENIDKSQMLDFQKI
+1 MLHTEKI

-21 FSIAE
+21 YSIAE
-26 EVNST
+26 EVNKA
-31 LKENSSVVITAPPGA
+31 LGNHSSVVITAPPGA

-55 IMEGLKGKG
+55 ILEGMKGKG
-64 LVLEPRRLAARQI
+64 IVLEPRRLAARQI

-82 SLLGENVGE
+82 SLLDESVGE

-102 VSVSTRLEVIT
+102 VSPRTRLEVIT

-136 EFHERSLASDI
+136 EFHERSLASDT

-154 AQNIIR
+154 AQNLIR

-169 ATIDAT
+169 ATIDAS
-175 SICSELGAKL
+175 SICTVLGAKL
-185 IESDGRMFPV
+185 IESEGRMFPV
-195 TPIYVAPE
+195 TPIYIAPE
-203 RDFPTT
+203 HAIPTT

-219 QREQEGDILVFL
+219 QREQDGDILVFL
-231 PGEAEIKRVVETLP
+231 PGEAEIRRVAEALP
-245 DDGSIFPL
+245 NDSTIMPL
-253 YSHLSPAAQR
+253 YSRLSPSEQRAAI
-263 TAIMPSKDGSRKT
+263 APSPDGKRKT

-286 LTIEGVRIVIDSGLC
+286 LTIEGVRVVIDSGLC

-338 VCYRMWAQPT
+338 VCYRMWAQSA
-348 EHSMQECR
+348 EHGMQECR

-361 DADLSSLVLDIAAW
+361 DADLSSLVLDITAW
-375 GEGDIEQLPWLT
+375 GANDIEALPWLT
-387 PPPRGNVF
+387 LPPRGNVY

-401 ESLGAIKDGSIT
+401 ESLGAIRNGSIT
-413 ELGKKMSRVPC
+413 ELGKRMSRIPC

-433 ANDDMKALACD
+433 ADDNLKSLACD
-444 IAAILEEKDPL
+444 IAALLEEKDPL
-455 SHLTDDA
+455 SHLTDDS
-462 DILTRIIE
+462 DIFTRITH
-470 LRQARKNKNLGHWSR
+470 LRQARANGNLGHWLR
-485 IARIASEYCRIAHCN
+485 IVRIASEYCRLAHCN
-500 EDNTIPSQDET
+500 EDNSVPSQDEI

-519 PERVGMAMSTPGHYR
+519 PERVGMALSTPGHFR

-544 INDAISA
+544 INDTLSA
-551 HKWIAVAALNAAS
+551 SKWIAVASLNAAS

-574 KEALILLSYDYTTV
+574 KETLLLLSYDHTTV
-588 QWDNKTE
+588 QWDSRTE
-595 RIITQKQKRIGNL
+595 RIIAQRQKRIGNL
-608 TIESHDI
+608 VIDSQNI
-615 QAPDRELIIKAVCQ
+615 QSPDRGQIIEAVCK
-629 AVAKSGLSLLDF
+629 AVAKSGVSLLDF
-641 SDAVAVLQRRIDT
+641 SESVTSLQRRIET
-654 VSKWHPELE
+654 VRNWHPELS
-663 LPDVSTEKLLS
+663 LPDTSTEHLLV
-674 TADEWLPFYLEQI
+674 TAEEWLPFYLEQV
-687 SGTIDKKALRSLD
+687 SGTIDKKTLRSLD
-700 LSAIISGMLTYEQ
+700 LSAIILGLLTYEQ
-713 QLSLEHLAPTHIV
+713 QLSLDRFAPTHIT

-761 VNEGK
+761 VNDGK

-784 KDLRSFWQET
+784 KDLRNFWQET

-805 YPKHSWPDDPLTA
+805 YPKHSWPDNPLTA
-818 PATRTTQRDA
+818 PATRTTHRTA

>member
-1 MENIDKSQMLDFQKI
+1 MLHTEKI

-21 FSIAE
+21 YSIAE
-26 EVNST
+26 EVNKV
-31 LKENSSVVITAPPGA
+31 LGNHSSVVITAPPGA

-55 IMEGLKGKG
+55 ILEGMKGKG
-64 LVLEPRRLAARQI
+64 IVLEPRRLAARQI

-82 SLLGENVGE
+82 SLLDESVGE

-102 VSVSTRLEVIT
+102 VSPRTRLEVIT

-136 EFHERSLASDI
+136 EFHERSLASDT
-147 ALALVRE
+147 AFALVRE
-154 AQNIIR
+154 AQNMIR

-169 ATIDAT
+169 ATIDA
-175 SICSELGAKL
+175 SNICTVLGAKL
-185 IESDGRMFPV
+185 IESEGRMFPV
-195 TPIYVAPE
+195 TPIYIAPE
-203 RDFPTT
+203 HDIPTT

-219 QREQEGDILVFL
+219 QREQDGDILVFL
-231 PGEAEIKRVVETLP
+231 PGEAEIRRVAEALP
-245 DDGSIFPL
+245 NDSTIMPL
-253 YSHLSPAAQR
+253 YSRLSPSEQRAAI
-263 TAIMPSKDGSRKT
+263 APSPDGKRKT

-286 LTIEGVRIVIDSGLC
+286 LTIEGVRVVIDSGLC

-338 VCYRMWAQPT
+338 VCYRMWAQSA
-348 EHSMQECR
+348 EHGMQECR

-361 DADLSSLVLDIAAW
+361 DADLSSLVLDITAW
-375 GEGDIEQLPWLT
+375 GANDIEALPWLT
-387 PPPRGNVF
+387 FPPRGNVF

-401 ESLGAIKDGSIT
+401 ESLGAIRNCCIT
-413 ELGKKMSRVPC
+413 ELGKRMSRIPC

-433 ANDDMKALACD
+433 TDDSQKALACD
-444 IAAILEEKDPL
+444 IAALLEEKDPL
-455 SHLTDDA
+455 SHLTDDS
-462 DILTRIIE
+462 DIFTRITH
-470 LRQARKNKNLGHWSR
+470 LRQARANGNLGHWSR
-485 IARIASEYCRIAHCN
+485 IARISSEYCRMAHCK
-500 EDNTIPSQDET
+500 EDNTIPSQDEI

-519 PERVGMAMSTPGHYR
+519 PERVGMALSTPGHFR

-544 INDAISA
+544 INDTLSA
-551 HKWIAVAALNAAS
+551 SKWIAVASLNAAS

-574 KEALILLSYDYTTV
+574 KEALLLLSYDHTTV
-588 QWDNKTE
+588 QWDSRTD
-595 RIITQKQKRIGNL
+595 RIIAQCQKRIGNL
-608 TIESHDI
+608 VIDSQDI
-615 QAPDRELIIKAVCQ
+615 QSPDRGQIIEAVCK
-629 AVAKSGLSLLDF
+629 AVAKSGVSLLDF
-641 SDAVAVLQRRIDT
+641 SDSITALQRRIET
-654 VSKWHPELE
+654 VRNWHPELS
-663 LPDVSTEKLLS
+663 LPDTSTEHLLA
-674 TADEWLPFYLEQI
+674 TADEWLPFYLEQV
-687 SGTIDKKALRSLD
+687 SGTIDKKTLRSLD
-700 LSAIISGMLTYEQ
+700 LSAIILGLLTYEQ
-713 QLSLEHLAPTHIV
+713 QLSLDRLAPTHIT

-761 VNEGK
+761 VNDGK

-784 KDLRSFWQET
+784 KDLRNFWQET

-818 PATRTTQRDA
+818 PATRTTQRTA
-828 NSSSSK
+828 SSSSSK

>member
-1 MENIDKSQMLDFQKI
+1 MLQSNKI

-21 FSIAE
+21 YSIAE
-26 EVNST
+26 EVNKA
-31 LKENSSVVITAPPGA
+31 LGNHSSVVITAPPGA

-55 IMEGLKGKG
+55 ILEGMKGKG
-64 LVLEPRRLAARQI
+64 IVLEPRRLAARQI

-82 SLLGENVGE
+82 SLLDESVGE

-102 VSVSTRLEVIT
+102 VSPRTRLEVIT

-136 EFHERSLASDI
+136 EFHERSLASDT
-147 ALALVRE
+147 AFALVRE
-154 AQNIIR
+154 AQDMIR

-169 ATIDAT
+169 ATIDAS
-175 SICSELGAKL
+175 SICTILGAKL
-185 IESDGRMFPV
+185 IESEGRMFPV

-203 RDFPTT
+203 RDIPTI

-219 QREQEGDILVFL
+219 QREQDGDILVFL
-231 PGEAEIKRVVETLP
+231 PGEAEIRRVAEALP
-245 DDGSIFPL
+245 DDSTIMPL
-253 YSHLSPAAQR
+253 YSRLSPSEQRAAI
-263 TAIMPSKDGSRKT
+263 APSPDGSRKT

-286 LTIEGVRIVIDSGLC
+286 LTIEGVRVVIDSGLC

-312 SHLETVRISRDM
+312 SHLETIRISHDM

-338 VCYRMWAQPT
+338 VCYRMWAQSA
-348 EHSMQECR
+348 EHGMQECR

-361 DADLSSLVLDIAAW
+361 DADLSSLVLDITAW
-375 GEGDIEQLPWLT
+375 GANDIEALPWLT
-387 PPPRGNVF
+387 LPPRGNVY

-401 ESLGAIKDGSIT
+401 ESLGAIRNGSIT
-413 ELGKKMSRVPC
+413 ELGKRMSRIPC

-433 ANDDMKALACD
+433 ADDNLKSLACD
-444 IAAILEEKDPL
+444 IAAMLEEKDPL
-455 SHLTDDA
+455 AHLTDDS
-462 DILTRIIE
+462 DIFTRITH
-470 LRQARKNKNLGHWSR
+470 LRQARANGNLGHWSR
-485 IARIASEYCRIAHCN
+485 IARIASEYCRMAHCK
-500 EDNTIPSQDET
+500 EDNSIPSQDEI

-519 PERVGMAMSTPGHYR
+519 PERVGMALSTPGHFR
-534 LSSGDNAQVD
+534 LSSGDNAMVD
-544 INDAISA
+544 INDTLSA
-551 HKWIAVAALNAAS
+551 SKWIAVASLNAAS

-574 KEALILLSYDYTTV
+574 KEALLPLAYDHETV
-588 QWDNKTE
+588 QWDVKNE
-595 RIITQKQKRIGNL
+595 RIIAQRQKRIGNL
-608 TIESHDI
+608 VIDSQDI
-615 QAPDRELIIKAVCQ
+615 QSPDRKQIIEAVCK
-629 AVAKSGLSLLDF
+629 AVAKSGVSLLEF
-641 SDAVAVLQRRIDT
+641 SDSVTSLQHRIEAVRN
-654 VSKWHPELE
+654 WHPELS
-663 LPDVSTEKLLS
+663 LPDTSTERLLA
-674 TADEWLPFYLEQI
+674 TTDEWLPFYLEQI
-687 SGTIDKKALRSLD
+687 SGTIDKKTLRSLD
-700 LSAIISGMLTYEQ
+700 LSAIIFGMLTYEQ
-713 QLSLEHLAPTHIV
+713 QLSLDRLAPTHIT

-761 VNEGK
+761 VNDGK

-818 PATRTTQRDA
+818 PATRTIQRTA

>member
-1 MENIDKSQMLDFQKI
+1 MLHTEKI

-21 FSIAE
+21 YSIAE
-26 EVNST
+26 EVNKV
-31 LKENSSVVITAPPGA
+31 LDNHSSVVITAPPGA

-55 IMEGLKGKG
+55 ILEGMKGKG
-64 LVLEPRRLAARQI
+64 IVLEPRRLAARQI

-82 SLLGENVGE
+82 SLLDESVGE

-102 VSVSTRLEVIT
+102 VSPRTRLEVIT

-136 EFHERSLASDI
+136 EFHERSLDSDT

-154 AQNIIR
+154 AQDLIR

-169 ATIDAT
+169 ATIDT
-175 SICSELGAKL
+175 SSICSVLGAKL
-185 IESDGRMFPV
+185 IESEGRMFPV
-195 TPIYVAPE
+195 TPIYIAPE
-203 RDFPTT
+203 HDIPTT

-219 QREQEGDILVFL
+219 QREQDGDILVFL
-231 PGEAEIKRVVETLP
+231 PGEAEIRRVAEALP
-245 DDGSIFPL
+245 NDSTIMPL
-253 YSHLSPAAQR
+253 YSRLSPSEQRAAI
-263 TAIMPSKDGSRKT
+263 APSPDGKRKT

-286 LTIEGVRIVIDSGLC
+286 LTIEGVRVVIDSGLC

-338 VCYRMWAQPT
+338 VCYRMWAQSA
-348 EHSMQECR
+348 EHGMQECR

-361 DADLSSLVLDIAAW
+361 DADLSSLVLDITAW
-375 GEGDIEQLPWLT
+375 GANDIEALPWLT
-387 PPPRGNVF
+387 LPPRGNVY

-401 ESLGAIKDGSIT
+401 ESLGAVRNGSIT
-413 ELGKKMSRVPC
+413 ELGKRMSRIPC

-433 ANDDMKALACD
+433 ADDNLKSLACD
-444 IAAILEEKDPL
+444 IAALLEEKDPL
-455 SHLTDDA
+455 SHLTDDS
-462 DILTRIIE
+462 DIFTRITH
-470 LRQARKNKNLGHWSR
+470 LRLARANGNLGHWSR
-485 IARIASEYCRIAHCN
+485 IARISSEYCRMAHCK
-500 EDNTIPSQDET
+500 EDNTIPSQDEI

-519 PERVGMAMSTPGHYR
+519 PERVGMALSTPGHFR
-534 LSSGDNAQVD
+534 LSSGDNAIVD
-544 INDAISA
+544 INDTLSA
-551 HKWIAVAALNAAS
+551 SKWIAVASLNAAS

-574 KEALILLSYDYTTV
+574 KEALLLLSYDHTTV
-588 QWDNKTE
+588 QWDSRTE
-595 RIITQKQKRIGNL
+595 RIIAQRQERIGNL
-608 TIESHDI
+608 VIDSQDI
-615 QAPDRELIIKAVCQ
+615 QSPDRGQIIEAVCK
-629 AVAKSGLSLLDF
+629 AVAKSGVSLLDF
-641 SDAVAVLQRRIDT
+641 SDSVAALQRRIEA
-654 VSKWHPELE
+654 VRNWHPELS
-663 LPDVSTEKLLS
+663 LPDTSTEHLLA
-674 TADEWLPFYLEQI
+674 TADEWLPFYLEQV
-687 SGTIDKKALRSLD
+687 SGTIDKKTLRSLD
-700 LSAIISGMLTYEQ
+700 LSAIILGMLTYEQ
-713 QLSLEHLAPTHIV
+713 QLSLDRLAPTHIT

-761 VNEGK
+761 VNDGK

-784 KDLRSFWQET
+784 KDLRSFWQDT

-818 PATRTTQRDA
+818 PATRTIQRTA

>member
-1 MENIDKSQMLDFQKI
+1 MLHTEKI
-16 SHLPA
+16 SHLPTY
-21 FSIAE
+21 SIAE
-26 EVNST
+26 EVNKA
-31 LKENSSVVITAPPGA
+31 LGNHSSVVITAPPGA

-55 IMEGLKGKG
+55 ILEGMKGKG
-64 LVLEPRRLAARQI
+64 IVLEPRRLAARQI

-82 SLLGENVGE
+82 SLLDESVGE

-102 VSVSTRLEVIT
+102 VSPRTRLEVIT

-136 EFHERSLASDI
+136 EFHERSLASDT
-147 ALALVRE
+147 AFALVRE
-154 AQNIIR
+154 AQNMIR

-169 ATIDAT
+169 ATIDA
-175 SICSELGAKL
+175 SNICTVLGAKL
-185 IESDGRMFPV
+185 IESEGRMFPV

-219 QREQEGDILVFL
+219 QREQDGDILVFL
-231 PGEAEIKRVVETLP
+231 PGEAEIRRAAEALP
-245 DDGSIFPL
+245 NDSTIMPL
-253 YSHLSPAAQR
+253 YSRLSSSEQRAAI
-263 TAIMPSKDGSRKT
+263 APSPDGKRKT

-286 LTIEGVRIVIDSGLC
+286 LTIEGVRVVIDSGLC

-338 VCYRMWAQPT
+338 VCYRMWAQSA
-348 EHSMQECR
+348 EHGMQECR

-361 DADLSSLVLDIAAW
+361 DADLSSLVLDITAW
-375 GEGDIEQLPWLT
+375 GANDIEALPWLT
-387 PPPRGNVF
+387 LPPRGNVF

-401 ESLGAIKDGSIT
+401 ESLGAIRNGCIT
-413 ELGKKMSRVPC
+413 ELGKRMSRIPC

-433 ANDDMKALACD
+433 ADDNLKSLACD
-444 IAAILEEKDPL
+444 IAALLEEKDPL
-455 SHLTDDA
+455 SHLTDDS
-462 DILTRIIE
+462 DIFTRITH
-470 LRQARKNKNLGHWSR
+470 LRQARANGNLGHWSR
-485 IARIASEYCRIAHCN
+485 IARIASEYCRMAHCK
-500 EDNTIPSQDET
+500 EDNTIPSQDEI

-519 PERVGMAMSTPGHYR
+519 PERVGMALSTPGHFR

-544 INDAISA
+544 INDTLSA
-551 HKWIAVAALNAAS
+551 SKWIAVASLNAAS

-574 KEALILLSYDYTTV
+574 EEALLLLSYDHTTV
-588 QWDNKTE
+588 QWDSRTD
-595 RIITQKQKRIGNL
+595 RIIAQRQKRIGNL
-608 TIESHDI
+608 VIDSQDI
-615 QAPDRELIIKAVCQ
+615 QSPDRGQIIEAVCK
-629 AVAKSGLSLLDF
+629 AVAKSGVSLLDF
-641 SDAVAVLQRRIDT
+641 SESVTSLQRRIET
-654 VSKWHPELE
+654 VRNWHPELS
-663 LPDVSTEKLLS
+663 LPDTSTEHLLA
-674 TADEWLPFYLEQI
+674 TVDEWLPFYLEQV
-687 SGTIDKKALRSLD
+687 SGTIDKKTLRSLD
-700 LSAIISGMLTYEQ
+700 LSAIILGLLTYEQ
-713 QLSLEHLAPTHIV
+713 QLSLDRLAPTHIT

-761 VNEGK
+761 VNDGK

-784 KDLRSFWQET
+784 KDLRNFWQET

-818 PATRTTQRDA
+818 PATRTIQRTA